1 MIMIIGTLIPTIAAK
16 GNNSSQTAIE
26 QDGLRLEST
35 NAVGKVLAKAASEQT
50 AQQSGDYGIIDVEI
64 AGNIVNVQINNEES
78 CTVVVAV
85 YDDDTGRMIGS
96 GFCDAEKDAD
106 IVDVELNV
114 SEVPEYY
121 LLRVFLID
129 SQKAALCEEYR
140 YIEHTHNFIDAKSKT
155 VDDFPDNVVLNLDES
170 KTNNF
175 AVVADEGIEITTDG
189 VKNILASSENDV
201 YTFNNIDSQFDSLK
215 VGDVISYTDGEQ
227 NSIVIKISSVK
238 IQGNTAVI
246 GSDADATI
254 DELFSFLKIDNEF
267 DGDGDKMSVDM
278 TGVEEGIVYEGME
291 KFDEEQQSP
300 AKAPQKSKVDVSST
314 LDCPVWKISKK
325 FGYMGDGSGNNTGTA
340 TIEFKFEIKVSA
352 SYSLKAYYD
361 ADWEWK
367 WDFWNSYSSYYFF
380 ETVFEFNAKGTGSVT
395 GTLSKEF
402 YLGSITFVTPC
413 GITCGVGFRLVFA
426 ASGSISL
433 DLAKLSFK
441 IGFRFD
447 KDSGF
452 KNLSSKPKIE
462 LIPTLKSELSV
473 SLSLKVSPSVSLI
486 KVMEVAINPEIG
498 IKVSGTPFSLNPV
511 DKITGKPDES
521 KVHACNVC
529 IDGSIKLFRTVSLTG
544 RFFGKKKSSTLVP
557 SNEWTVSKFY
567 YSIST
572 GKLEFGKTCPNIL
585 YCVTFTVVGK
595 DGKAL
600 EGASVNIGDGALYK
614 FENGKPVKVGGK
626 VAVTDD
632 KGVAKAYYA
641 NGKHT
646 ATASKDNSEYSVSFT
661 VMNAEKE
668 LKVKLNVVGT
678 GGGTDPDPN
687 PGGDTDPTPTP
698 GILDK
703 LTYEIENGK
712 VTITGCDTSLSGDIV
727 LPSKIEGKPVTS
739 IGFLAFCSSS
749 LTSVTIPDSVTSIDG
764 RAFEDCKSLTSVTIP
779 DSVTSIDNHAFDGCS
794 KLNQINVDTANT
806 AYSSMN
812 GVLFDKDK
820 TELIRY
826 PEGKTDTS
834 YAIPNSV
841 TSIDFRAFEDC
852 KSLTS
857 ITIPDSVTSI
867 DGRAFE
873 DCKSLTSITIPNSVT
888 RIGDFAF
895 EGCKKLTQ
903 INVDTANTKFSSV
916 NGVLF
921 SKNKA
926 ILRRYPEGKADT
938 SYAIPN
944 SVTRIDDLAFSDCR
958 SLTSITIPDGV
969 TSIDDSAFYG
979 CSSLTSVTIPS
990 SVTSIGS
997 AVFSGCDKLTQINV
1011 DTANTVYSSENGVL
1025 FDKNKTKLIR
1035 YPEGKADAS
1044 YAIPNSVTSIGDW
1057 AFENCSSLTSVTIPN
1072 SVTSIDWWAFADC
1085 SSLTSITIPDSVTS
1099 IGDRAFFNCDS
1110 LASVYIS
1117 DIASWCGIAFDDSD
1131 SNPLGSGASL
1141 YLNGKL
1147 VTDLVIPAGVTSI
1160 GDYAFYGCS
1169 SLTRITIPDSVTSI
1183 GRYAFSGCSSL
1194 TSVTI
1199 PNSVTSIGWRAFWY
1213 CSSLTSITIPNSV
1226 TSIGGEAFRS
1236 CDSLTSVTIGN
1247 SVTSIGDDAFSG
1259 CSSLTS
1265 ITIPNSVTRIDD
1277 SAFAYCNSLTSIT
1290 IPSRVTSV
1298 GHYAFCGC
1306 SSLKDVYYSGTQEQW
1321 EKIGIG
1327 VYNDYLTNATIHYG
1341 SSAPAANAR
1350 AMRAPA
1356 APAAQNTVYTA
1367 TAQNAVPGELYM
1379 LYAFSSGTD
1388 LSSLEYVA
1396 QLRAESS
1403 EVKFRYIP
1411 RNLGD
1416 LNVVIVG
1423 KFGDSSVQEPVEPE
1437 YGVERLELISLPAK
1451 TEYDYLSSPIV
1462 RLKGLRLKAVYS
1474 DGAEKEITDIKSITA
1489 SKVDTSK
1496 LGDQEITLTYEG
1508 VSIQITV
1515 TVVPRKFKLIW
1526 IVDGNQTELTAAEG
1540 SKITKPADP
1549 ELEGYDFM
1557 GWSPEVPDIMPAQDL
1572 TFTAVFEPIK
1582 TKLSIKSPSTTTV
1595 SYGFTLNL
1603 HANVT
1608 DLPEGAR
1615 VVWSMSGSGFELIPS
1630 ADGMTCGVKSVS
1642 KGSATITAKVVD
1654 KNGNAVKDA
1663 NGNEITAS
1671 QQLTSKAGFFQKL
1684 VAFFKKLFGS
1694 NMIIPYALEWIV
1706 K

>member
-1 MIMIIGTLIPTIAAK
+1 MRKKLKSALSLLLCMIMVFGAVIPSIAA
-16 GNNSSQTAIE
+16 GRSNSSEASIE

-300 AKAPQKSKVDVSST
+300 AKARKVNTDISSKI
-314 LDCPVWKISKK
+314 DCPVWKINKK
-325 FGYMGDGSGNNTGTA
+325 FGYMGDGSGINPGTA

-361 ADWEWK
+361 ANWKWK

-426 ASGSISL
+426 ALGSISL

-498 IKVSGTPFSLNPV
+498 IKVSGTPFSLNLV

-567 YSIST
+567 YSAST

-668 LKVKLNVVGT
+668 LKVKLNAPGT

-687 PGGDTDPTPTP
+687 PGGDSDPTPTP

-712 VTITGCDTSLSGDIV
+712 VTITDCDTSLSGDIV

-739 IGFLAFCSSS
+739 IGNYAFFLCSS
-749 LTSVTIPDSVTSIDG
+749 LTSITIPDSVTSIGDS
-764 RAFEDCKSLTSVTIP
+764 AFYRCSSLTSITIP
-779 DSVTSIDNHAFDGCS
+779 SSVTSIGNFAFKDCSSLTSITIPSSVTSIGSYAFDGCS

-826 PEGKTDTS
+826 PEGKADASYSIPDSVTSIGSYAFDGCSKLNQINVDTANTAYSSMNGVLFNKVKTELIRYPEGKTDTS

-841 TSIDFRAFEDC
+841 TSIDYDAFYGC
-852 KSLTS
+852 SSLTS
-857 ITIPDSVTSI
+857 ITIPNGVTIIGGS
-867 DGRAFE
+867 AFE
-873 DCKSLTSITIPNSVT
+873 DCSSLTSITIPNSVT
-888 RIGDFAF
+888 SIYIS
-895 EGCKKLTQ
+895 T
-903 INVDTANTKFSSV
+903 FS
-916 NGVLF
+916 
-921 SKNKA
+921 
-926 ILRRYPEGKADT
+926 
-938 SYAIPN
+938 
-944 SVTRIDDLAFSDCR
+944 
-958 SLTSITIPDGV
+958 
-969 TSIDDSAFYG
+969 G
-979 CSSLTSVTIPS
+979 CSSLA
-990 SVTSIGS
+990 SI
-997 AVFSGCDKLTQINV
+997 
-1011 DTANTVYSSENGVL
+1011 
-1025 FDKNKTKLIR
+1025 
-1035 YPEGKADAS
+1035 
-1044 YAIPNSVTSIGDW
+1044 
-1057 AFENCSSLTSVTIPN
+1057 TIPN
-1072 SVTSIDWWAFADC
+1072 SVTSIDYAAFSGCSSLTSITISDSVTSIGDDAFEDC

-1099 IGDRAFFNCDS
+1099 IGDWAFN
-1110 LASVYIS
+1110 
-1117 DIASWCGIAFDDSD
+1117 
-1131 SNPLGSGASL
+1131 
-1141 YLNGKL
+1141 
-1147 VTDLVIPAGVTSI
+1147 
-1160 GDYAFYGCS
+1160 
-1169 SLTRITIPDSVTSI
+1169 
-1183 GRYAFSGCSSL
+1183 
-1194 TSVTI
+1194 
-1199 PNSVTSIGWRAFWY
+1199 
-1213 CSSLTSITIPNSV
+1213 
-1226 TSIGGEAFRS
+1226 
-1236 CDSLTSVTIGN
+1236 
-1247 SVTSIGDDAFSG
+1247 
-1259 CSSLTS
+1259 
-1265 ITIPNSVTRIDD
+1265 
-1277 SAFAYCNSLTSIT
+1277 
-1290 IPSRVTSV
+1290 
-1298 GHYAFCGC
+1298 GC

-1321 EKIGIG
+1321 KKISIG
-1327 VYNDYLTNATIHYG
+1327 SYNGYLTNATIHYG

-1356 APAAQNTVYTA
+1356 APAAQSAVYTA

-1396 QLRAESS
+1396 QLRADSG

-1411 RNLGD
+1411 RNSGE
-1416 LNVVIVG
+1416 LNVIIVG

-1437 YGVERLELISLPAK
+1437 YGVERLELISAPAK
-1451 TEYDYLSSPIV
+1451 VEYDYLSSPAV
-1462 RLKGLRLKAVYS
+1462 DLDGLRLKTIYS
-1474 DGAEKEITDIKSITA
+1474 DGTEKEVTAAQGVTA
-1489 SKVDTSK
+1489 SGLDTSK
-1496 LGDQEITLTYEG
+1496 LGEQSVQLTYEG
-1508 VSIQITV
+1508 ASLNITV
-1515 TVVPRKFKLIW
+1515 TVVPRKFRLVW
-1526 IVDGNQTELTAAEG
+1526 TVDGNETELIVAEG
-1540 SKITKPADP
+1540 SKITKPTDP
-1549 ELEGYDFM
+1549 ALEGYDFI
-1557 GWSPEVPDIMPAQDL
+1557 GWSPEVPETMPAQDL

-1615 VVWSMSGSGFELIPS
+1615 VVWSMDGSGFELIPS

-1694 NMIIPYALEWIV
+1694 NMIIPYALEWII

>member
-1 MIMIIGTLIPTIAAK
+1 MRKKLKSALSLLLCMIMVFGAVIPSIAA
-16 GNNSSQTAIE
+16 GRSNSSEASIE

-278 TGVEEGIVYEGME
+278 AGVEEGIVYEGME

-325 FGYMGDGSGNNTGTA
+325 FGYTGDGGGINPGTA

-433 DLAKLSFK
+433 DLAKFSFK

-529 IDGSIKLFRTVSLTG
+529 IDGSIKLFSTVSLTG

-567 YSIST
+567 YSAST

-668 LKVKLNVVGT
+668 LKVKLDVAGT
-678 GGGTDPDPN
+678 GGGTDPNPN

-712 VTITGCDTSLSGDIV
+712 VTITGCDTSLSGNIV

-739 IGFLAFCSSS
+739 IGWSAFY
-749 LTSVTIPDSVTSIDG
+749 
-764 RAFEDCKSLTSVTIP
+764 
-779 DSVTSIDNHAFDGCS
+779 GCS
-794 KLNQINVDTANT
+794 
-806 AYSSMN
+806 
-812 GVLFDKDK
+812 
-820 TELIRY
+820 
-826 PEGKTDTS
+826 
-834 YAIPNSV
+834 
-841 TSIDFRAFEDC
+841 
-852 KSLTS
+852 
-857 ITIPDSVTSI
+857 
-867 DGRAFE
+867 
-873 DCKSLTSITIPNSVT
+873 SLTSITIPNSVT
-888 RIGDFAF
+888 
-895 EGCKKLTQ
+895 
-903 INVDTANTKFSSV
+903 
-916 NGVLF
+916 
-921 SKNKA
+921 
-926 ILRRYPEGKADT
+926 
-938 SYAIPN
+938 
-944 SVTRIDDLAFSDCR
+944 
-958 SLTSITIPDGV
+958 
-969 TSIDDSAFYG
+969 
-979 CSSLTSVTIPS
+979 
-990 SVTSIGS
+990 SIGYE
-997 AVFSGCDKLTQINV
+997 AFDNCDKLNQINV

-1025 FDKNKTKLIR
+1025 FNKEKTELIR
-1035 YPEGKADAS
+1035 YPAGKTDTA
-1044 YAIPNSVTSIGDW
+1044 YAIPDSVTSIDSR
-1057 AFENCSSLTSVTIPN
+1057 AFDGCCSLTSVTIPD
-1072 SVTSIDWWAFADC
+1072 SFTSIDDSAFWWC
-1085 SSLTSITIPDSVTS
+1085 VSLTSITIPDSVTS
-1099 IGDRAFFNCDS
+1099 IGNSAFR
-1110 LASVYIS
+1110 
-1117 DIASWCGIAFDDSD
+1117 W
-1131 SNPLGSGASL
+1131 
-1141 YLNGKL
+1141 
-1147 VTDLVIPAGVTSI
+1147 
-1160 GDYAFYGCS
+1160 
-1169 SLTRITIPDSVTSI
+1169 
-1183 GRYAFSGCSSL
+1183 CSSL

-1199 PNSVTSIGWRAFWY
+1199 PNSVTSIGYEAFSGCSGLTSITIPDSVTSIGNY
-1213 CSSLTSITIPNSV
+1213 AFYGCSSLTSITIPNSV
-1226 TSIGGEAFRS
+1226 TSIGYEAFDN
-1236 CDSLTSVTIGN
+1236 CDKLNQINVDTANTVYSSENGVLFNKEKTELIRYPAGKTDTAYAIPN

-1265 ITIPNSVTRIDD
+1265 ITIPNGVT
-1277 SAFAYCNSLTSIT
+1277 STGYAAFSDCSSLTSIT
-1290 IPSRVTSV
+1290 IPDSVTSI
-1298 GHYAFCGC
+1298 GNYAFLRCSSLTSITIPDGVTSIGDSAFSGCSSLTSITIPDGVTSIGGCAFDGCNSLASITIPDSVTSIGKDAFSYCSKLTSITIPDSVTSIGKDAFFGC

-1321 EKIGIG
+1321 KKISIG
-1327 VYNDYLTNATIHYG
+1327 NGNGSLTSAKIHYG

-1356 APAAQNTVYTA
+1356 APAAQNISGTVYTA

-1396 QLRAESS
+1396 QLRADSG

-1411 RNLGD
+1411 RNSGE
-1416 LNVVIVG
+1416 LNVIIVG
-1423 KFGDSSVQEPVEPE
+1423 KFAGSN
-1437 YGVERLELISLPAK
+1437 AK
-1451 TEYDYLSSPIV
+1451 
-1462 RLKGLRLKAVYS
+1462 
-1474 DGAEKEITDIKSITA
+1474 
-1489 SKVDTSK
+1489 
-1496 LGDQEITLTYEG
+1496 LT
-1508 VSIQITV
+1508 
-1515 TVVPRKFKLIW
+1515 
-1526 IVDGNQTELTAAEG
+1526 
-1540 SKITKPADP
+1540 
-1549 ELEGYDFM
+1549 
-1557 GWSPEVPDIMPAQDL
+1557 
-1572 TFTAVFEPIK
+1572 
-1582 TKLSIKSPSTTTV
+1582 IKSPSTTTV

-1615 VVWSMSGSGFELIPS
+1615 IVWSMDGSGFELIPS
-1630 ADGMTCGVKSVS
+1630 VDGMTCGAKSVS

-1684 VAFFKKLFGS
+1684 VAFFKKLFGIS
-1694 NMIIPYALEWIV
+1694 MVLPCLLEWII

>member
-1 MIMIIGTLIPTIAAK
+1 MIMVFGAVIPSIAA
-16 GNNSSQTAIE
+16 GRSNSSEASIE

-300 AKAPQKSKVDVSST
+300 AKARKVNTDISSKI
-314 LDCPVWKISKK
+314 DCPVWKINKK
-325 FGYMGDGSGNNTGTA
+325 FGYMGDGSGINPGTA

-361 ADWEWK
+361 ANWKWK

-426 ASGSISL
+426 ALGSISL

-498 IKVSGTPFSLNPV
+498 IKVSGTPFSLNLV

-567 YSIST
+567 YSAST

-668 LKVKLNVVGT
+668 LKVKLNAPGT

-687 PGGDTDPTPTP
+687 PGGDSDPTPTP

-712 VTITGCDTSLSGDIV
+712 VTITDCDTSLSGDIV

-739 IGFLAFCSSS
+739 IGNYAFFLCSS
-749 LTSVTIPDSVTSIDG
+749 LTSITIPDSVTSIGDS
-764 RAFEDCKSLTSVTIP
+764 AFYRCSSLTSITIP
-779 DSVTSIDNHAFDGCS
+779 SSVTSIGNFAFKDCSSLTSITIPSSVTSIGSYAFDGCS

-812 GVLFDKDK
+812 GVLFNKVK

-841 TSIDFRAFEDC
+841 TSIDYDAFYGC
-852 KSLTS
+852 SSLTS
-857 ITIPDSVTSI
+857 ITIPNGVTIIGGS
-867 DGRAFE
+867 AFE
-873 DCKSLTSITIPNSVT
+873 DCSSLTSITIPNSVT
-888 RIGDFAF
+888 SIYIS
-895 EGCKKLTQ
+895 T
-903 INVDTANTKFSSV
+903 FS
-916 NGVLF
+916 
-921 SKNKA
+921 
-926 ILRRYPEGKADT
+926 
-938 SYAIPN
+938 
-944 SVTRIDDLAFSDCR
+944 
-958 SLTSITIPDGV
+958 
-969 TSIDDSAFYG
+969 G
-979 CSSLTSVTIPS
+979 CSSLA
-990 SVTSIGS
+990 SI
-997 AVFSGCDKLTQINV
+997 
-1011 DTANTVYSSENGVL
+1011 
-1025 FDKNKTKLIR
+1025 
-1035 YPEGKADAS
+1035 
-1044 YAIPNSVTSIGDW
+1044 
-1057 AFENCSSLTSVTIPN
+1057 TIPN
-1072 SVTSIDWWAFADC
+1072 SVTSIDYAAFSGCSSLTSITISDSVTSIGDDAFEDC

-1099 IGDRAFFNCDS
+1099 IGDCAFN
-1110 LASVYIS
+1110 
-1117 DIASWCGIAFDDSD
+1117 
-1131 SNPLGSGASL
+1131 
-1141 YLNGKL
+1141 
-1147 VTDLVIPAGVTSI
+1147 
-1160 GDYAFYGCS
+1160 
-1169 SLTRITIPDSVTSI
+1169 
-1183 GRYAFSGCSSL
+1183 
-1194 TSVTI
+1194 
-1199 PNSVTSIGWRAFWY
+1199 
-1213 CSSLTSITIPNSV
+1213 
-1226 TSIGGEAFRS
+1226 
-1236 CDSLTSVTIGN
+1236 
-1247 SVTSIGDDAFSG
+1247 
-1259 CSSLTS
+1259 
-1265 ITIPNSVTRIDD
+1265 
-1277 SAFAYCNSLTSIT
+1277 
-1290 IPSRVTSV
+1290 
-1298 GHYAFCGC
+1298 GC

-1321 EKIGIG
+1321 KKISIG
-1327 VYNDYLTNATIHYG
+1327 SYNGYLTNATIHYG

-1356 APAAQNTVYTA
+1356 APAAQSAVYTA

-1396 QLRAESS
+1396 QLRADSG

-1411 RNLGD
+1411 RNSGE
-1416 LNVVIVG
+1416 LNVIIVG

-1437 YGVERLELISLPAK
+1437 YGVERLELISAPAK
-1451 TEYDYLSSPIV
+1451 VEYDYLSSPAV
-1462 RLKGLRLKAVYS
+1462 DLDGLRLKTIYS
-1474 DGAEKEITDIKSITA
+1474 DGTEKEVTAAQGVTA
-1489 SKVDTSK
+1489 SGLDTSK
-1496 LGDQEITLTYEG
+1496 LGEQSVQLTYEG
-1508 VSIQITV
+1508 ASLNITV
-1515 TVVPRKFKLIW
+1515 TVVPRKFRLVW
-1526 IVDGNQTELTAAEG
+1526 TVDGNETELIVAEG
-1540 SKITKPADP
+1540 SKITKPTDP
-1549 ELEGYDFM
+1549 ALEGYDFI
-1557 GWSPEVPDIMPAQDL
+1557 GWSPEVPETMPAQDL

-1615 VVWSMSGSGFELIPS
+1615 VVWSMDGSGFELIPS

-1694 NMIIPYALEWIV
+1694 NMIIPYALEWII

>member
-1 MIMIIGTLIPTIAAK
+1 MRKKLKSALSLLLCMIMVFGAVIPSIAA
-16 GNNSSQTAIE
+16 GRSNSSEASIE

-246 GSDADATI
+246 GSDADAAI

-300 AKAPQKSKVDVSST
+300 AKARKVNTDISSKI
-314 LDCPVWKISKK
+314 DCPVWKINKK

-441 IGFRFD
+441 IGFKFD

-544 RFFGKKKSSTLVP
+544 RFFGKKKNSTLVP
-557 SNEWTVSKFY
+557 SSEWTVSKFY
-567 YSIST
+567 YSAST

-668 LKVKLNVVGT
+668 LKVKLNVAGT

-687 PGGDTDPTPTP
+687 PGGDTDPTPNP

-703 LTYEIENGK
+703 LTYEIEDGE
-712 VTITGCDTSLSGDIV
+712 VTITDCDTSLSGDIV

-739 IGFLAFCSSS
+739 IGN
-749 LTSVTIPDSVTSIDG
+749 
-764 RAFEDCKSLTSVTIP
+764 RAFEDCSSLTSIT
-779 DSVTSIDNHAFDGCS
+779 
-794 KLNQINVDTANT
+794 
-806 AYSSMN
+806 
-812 GVLFDKDK
+812 
-820 TELIRY
+820 
-826 PEGKTDTS
+826 
-834 YAIPNSV
+834 IPNSV
-841 TSIDFRAFEDC
+841 TSIGYCAFYGC
-852 KSLTS
+852 KSLTSITIPDRVTSIGHSAFYNCSSLTS

-867 DGRAFE
+867 GHSAFYKCSSLTGVTIPNSVTIIGSFAFM
-873 DCKSLTSITIPNSVT
+873 DCSSLTSITIPESVTSIGSYAFYGCKKLTQINVDTANAKFSSVNGVLFNKDKTELIRYPEGKADTSYSIPNSVT
-888 RIGDFAF
+888 SIGDAAF
-895 EGCKKLTQ
+895 YCCSSLTSITIPDSVTSIGDDAFRGCDSLKSVTIPNSVTSIDDWAFDGCKKLTQ

-921 SKNKA
+921 NKGKTEL
-926 ILRRYPEGKADT
+926 IRYPEGKADT
-938 SYAIPN
+938 SY
-944 SVTRIDDLAFSDCR
+944 S
-958 SLTSITIPDGV
+958 
-969 TSIDDSAFYG
+969 
-979 CSSLTSVTIPS
+979 
-990 SVTSIGS
+990 
-997 AVFSGCDKLTQINV
+997 
-1011 DTANTVYSSENGVL
+1011 
-1025 FDKNKTKLIR
+1025 
-1035 YPEGKADAS
+1035 
-1044 YAIPNSVTSIGDW
+1044 
-1057 AFENCSSLTSVTIPN
+1057 
-1072 SVTSIDWWAFADC
+1072 
-1085 SSLTSITIPDSVTS
+1085 IPDSVTS
-1099 IGDRAFFNCDS
+1099 IGYRAFYGCKGLTS
-1110 LASVYIS
+1110 I
-1117 DIASWCGIAFDDSD
+1117 
-1131 SNPLGSGASL
+1131 
-1141 YLNGKL
+1141 
-1147 VTDLVIPAGVTSI
+1147 TIPESVTSI
-1160 GDYAFYGCS
+1160 GDDAFCG
-1169 SLTRITIPDSVTSI
+1169 
-1183 GRYAFSGCSSL
+1183 
-1194 TSVTI
+1194 
-1199 PNSVTSIGWRAFWY
+1199 

-1226 TSIGGEAFRS
+1226 TSIGE
-1236 CDSLTSVTIGN
+1236 
-1247 SVTSIGDDAFSG
+1247 DAFWN
-1259 CSSLTS
+1259 CT
-1265 ITIPNSVTRIDD
+1265 
-1277 SAFAYCNSLTSIT
+1277 
-1290 IPSRVTSV
+1290 
-1298 GHYAFCGC
+1298 
-1306 SSLKDVYYSGTQEQW
+1306 SLKDVYYSGTQEQW
-1321 EKIGIG
+1321 KKISIG
-1327 VYNDYLTNATIHYG
+1327 SYNGYLTNATIHYG

-1356 APAAQNTVYTA
+1356 APAAQNTSGAVYTA

-1396 QLRAESS
+1396 QLRADSS

-1411 RNLGD
+1411 RNSGE
-1416 LNVVIVG
+1416 LNVIIVG
-1423 KFGDSSVQEPVEPE
+1423 KF
-1437 YGVERLELISLPAK
+1437 A
-1451 TEYDYLSSPIV
+1451 
-1462 RLKGLRLKAVYS
+1462 
-1474 DGAEKEITDIKSITA
+1474 
-1489 SKVDTSK
+1489 
-1496 LGDQEITLTYEG
+1496 
-1508 VSIQITV
+1508 
-1515 TVVPRKFKLIW
+1515 
-1526 IVDGNQTELTAAEG
+1526 G
-1540 SKITKPADP
+1540 SNA
-1549 ELEGYDFM
+1549 
-1557 GWSPEVPDIMPAQDL
+1557 
-1572 TFTAVFEPIK
+1572 
-1582 TKLSIKSPSTTTV
+1582 KLSIKSPSTTTV

-1615 VVWSMSGSGFELIPS
+1615 VVWSMDGSGFELIPS

-1654 KNGNAVKDA
+1654 KNGNPVKDA

>member
-1 MIMIIGTLIPTIAAK
+1 MRGLFIRARCALRKGSKMNSGGKNMRKKLKSALSLLLCMIMVFGAVIPSIAA
-16 GNNSSQTAIE
+16 GRSNSSEASIE

-325 FGYMGDGSGNNTGTA
+325 FGYTGDGSGINTGTA

-433 DLAKLSFK
+433 DLAKFSFK

-473 SLSLKVSPSVSLI
+473 SLSLKVSPSVSLV

-529 IDGSIKLFRTVSLTG
+529 IDGSIKLFSTVSLTG

-557 SNEWTVSKFY
+557 SNEWTVAKFY
-567 YSIST
+567 YSAST

-668 LKVKLNVVGT
+668 LKVKLNVSGT
-678 GGGTDPDPN
+678 NPNPN

-703 LTYEIENGK
+703 LTYEIEDGK
-712 VTITGCDTSLSGDIV
+712 VTITDCDTSLSGDIV
-727 LPSKIEGKPVTS
+727 LPSKIEGKP
-739 IGFLAFCSSS
+739 
-749 LTSVTIPDSVTSIDG
+749 
-764 RAFEDCKSLTSVTIP
+764 
-779 DSVTSIDNHAFDGCS
+779 
-794 KLNQINVDTANT
+794 
-806 AYSSMN
+806 
-812 GVLFDKDK
+812 
-820 TELIRY
+820 
-826 PEGKTDTS
+826 
-834 YAIPNSV
+834 
-841 TSIDFRAFEDC
+841 
-852 KSLTS
+852 
-857 ITIPDSVTSI
+857 
-867 DGRAFE
+867 
-873 DCKSLTSITIPNSVT
+873 
-888 RIGDFAF
+888 
-895 EGCKKLTQ
+895 
-903 INVDTANTKFSSV
+903 
-916 NGVLF
+916 
-921 SKNKA
+921 
-926 ILRRYPEGKADT
+926 
-938 SYAIPN
+938 
-944 SVTRIDDLAFSDCR
+944 
-958 SLTSITIPDGV
+958 
-969 TSIDDSAFYG
+969 
-979 CSSLTSVTIPS
+979 
-990 SVTSIGS
+990 
-997 AVFSGCDKLTQINV
+997 
-1011 DTANTVYSSENGVL
+1011 
-1025 FDKNKTKLIR
+1025 
-1035 YPEGKADAS
+1035 
-1044 YAIPNSVTSIGDW
+1044 
-1057 AFENCSSLTSVTIPN
+1057 
-1072 SVTSIDWWAFADC
+1072 
-1085 SSLTSITIPDSVTS
+1085 
-1099 IGDRAFFNCDS
+1099 
-1110 LASVYIS
+1110 
-1117 DIASWCGIAFDDSD
+1117 
-1131 SNPLGSGASL
+1131 
-1141 YLNGKL
+1141 
-1147 VTDLVIPAGVTSI
+1147 
-1160 GDYAFYGCS
+1160 
-1169 SLTRITIPDSVTSI
+1169 
-1183 GRYAFSGCSSL
+1183 
-1194 TSVTI
+1194 
-1199 PNSVTSIGWRAFWY
+1199 VTSIGWRAFWY

-1226 TSIGGEAFRS
+1226 TSIDDLAFNG
-1236 CDSLTSVTIGN
+1236 CEKLTQINVDTANTVYSSENGVLFNKEKTELIRYPAGKTDTAYAIPDR
-1247 SVTSIGDDAFSG
+1247 VTSIGWGTFSG

-1265 ITIPNSVTRIDD
+1265 ITIPDSITSIGTCAFEGCKKLTQINVDKANTVYLSVNGVLFNKEKTELIRYPAGKTDTAYAIPDRVTSIGWGTFSGCSSLTSITIPD
-1277 SAFAYCNSLTSIT
+1277 GVTSIGDLAFDGCNSLTSIT
-1290 IPSRVTSV
+1290 IPNSVTSI
-1298 GHYAFCGC
+1298 GDEAFFLCSSLTSITIPDSVTSIEDSAFSGC

-1321 EKIGIG
+1321 KKISIG
-1327 VYNDYLTNATIHYG
+1327 SYNGYLTNAKIHYG
-1341 SSAPAANAR
+1341 SSAPAANAG

-1356 APAAQNTVYTA
+1356 APAAQNTSGTVYTA

-1396 QLRAESS
+1396 QLRADSG

-1411 RNLGD
+1411 RNSGE
-1416 LNVVIVG
+1416 LNVIIVG
-1423 KFGDSSVQEPVEPE
+1423 KFGDSN
-1437 YGVERLELISLPAK
+1437 A
-1451 TEYDYLSSPIV
+1451 
-1462 RLKGLRLKAVYS
+1462 
-1474 DGAEKEITDIKSITA
+1474 
-1489 SKVDTSK
+1489 
-1496 LGDQEITLTYEG
+1496 
-1508 VSIQITV
+1508 
-1515 TVVPRKFKLIW
+1515 
-1526 IVDGNQTELTAAEG
+1526 
-1540 SKITKPADP
+1540 
-1549 ELEGYDFM
+1549 
-1557 GWSPEVPDIMPAQDL
+1557 
-1572 TFTAVFEPIK
+1572 
-1582 TKLSIKSPSTTTV
+1582 KLSIKSPSTTTV

-1615 VVWSMSGSGFELIPS
+1615 IVWSMDGSGFELIPS

-1694 NMIIPYALEWIV
+1694 NMVIPSSLNKLV

>member
-1 MIMIIGTLIPTIAAK
+1 MRGLFIRARCALRKGSKMNSGGKNMRKKLKSALSLLLCMIMVFGAVIPSIAA
-16 GNNSSQTAIE
+16 GRSNSSEASIE

-325 FGYMGDGSGNNTGTA
+325 FGYTGDGSGINTGTA

-433 DLAKLSFK
+433 DLAKFSFK

-473 SLSLKVSPSVSLI
+473 SLSLKVSPSVSLV

-529 IDGSIKLFRTVSLTG
+529 IDGSIKLFSTVSLTG

-557 SNEWTVSKFY
+557 SNEWTVAKFY
-567 YSIST
+567 YSAST

-668 LKVKLNVVGT
+668 LKVKLNVSGT
-678 GGGTDPDPN
+678 NPNPN

-703 LTYEIENGK
+703 LTYEIEDGK
-712 VTITGCDTSLSGDIV
+712 VTITDCDTSLSGDIV
-727 LPSKIEGKPVTS
+727 LPSKIEGKP
-739 IGFLAFCSSS
+739 
-749 LTSVTIPDSVTSIDG
+749 
-764 RAFEDCKSLTSVTIP
+764 
-779 DSVTSIDNHAFDGCS
+779 
-794 KLNQINVDTANT
+794 
-806 AYSSMN
+806 
-812 GVLFDKDK
+812 
-820 TELIRY
+820 
-826 PEGKTDTS
+826 
-834 YAIPNSV
+834 
-841 TSIDFRAFEDC
+841 
-852 KSLTS
+852 
-857 ITIPDSVTSI
+857 
-867 DGRAFE
+867 
-873 DCKSLTSITIPNSVT
+873 
-888 RIGDFAF
+888 
-895 EGCKKLTQ
+895 
-903 INVDTANTKFSSV
+903 
-916 NGVLF
+916 
-921 SKNKA
+921 
-926 ILRRYPEGKADT
+926 
-938 SYAIPN
+938 
-944 SVTRIDDLAFSDCR
+944 
-958 SLTSITIPDGV
+958 
-969 TSIDDSAFYG
+969 
-979 CSSLTSVTIPS
+979 
-990 SVTSIGS
+990 
-997 AVFSGCDKLTQINV
+997 
-1011 DTANTVYSSENGVL
+1011 
-1025 FDKNKTKLIR
+1025 
-1035 YPEGKADAS
+1035 
-1044 YAIPNSVTSIGDW
+1044 
-1057 AFENCSSLTSVTIPN
+1057 
-1072 SVTSIDWWAFADC
+1072 
-1085 SSLTSITIPDSVTS
+1085 
-1099 IGDRAFFNCDS
+1099 
-1110 LASVYIS
+1110 
-1117 DIASWCGIAFDDSD
+1117 
-1131 SNPLGSGASL
+1131 
-1141 YLNGKL
+1141 
-1147 VTDLVIPAGVTSI
+1147 
-1160 GDYAFYGCS
+1160 
-1169 SLTRITIPDSVTSI
+1169 
-1183 GRYAFSGCSSL
+1183 
-1194 TSVTI
+1194 
-1199 PNSVTSIGWRAFWY
+1199 VTSIGWRAFWY

-1226 TSIGGEAFRS
+1226 TSIDDLAFNG
-1236 CDSLTSVTIGN
+1236 CEKLTQINVDTANTVYSSENGVLFNKEKTELIRYPAGKTDTAYAIPDR
-1247 SVTSIGDDAFSG
+1247 VTSIGWGTFSG

-1265 ITIPNSVTRIDD
+1265 ITIPDSITSIGTCAFEGCKKLTQINVDKANTVYLSVNGVLFNKEKTELIRYPAGKTDTAYAIPDSVTSIGWGTFSGCSSLTSITIPDGVTSIGD
-1277 SAFAYCNSLTSIT
+1277 LAFDGCNSLTSIT
-1290 IPSRVTSV
+1290 IPNSVTSIEDS
-1298 GHYAFCGC
+1298 AFSGC

-1321 EKIGIG
+1321 KKISIG
-1327 VYNDYLTNATIHYG
+1327 SYNGYLTNAKIHYG
-1341 SSAPAANAR
+1341 SSAPAANAG

-1356 APAAQNTVYTA
+1356 APAAQNTSGTVYTA

-1396 QLRAESS
+1396 QLRADSG

-1411 RNLGD
+1411 RNSGE
-1416 LNVVIVG
+1416 LNVIIVG
-1423 KFGDSSVQEPVEPE
+1423 KFGDSN
-1437 YGVERLELISLPAK
+1437 A
-1451 TEYDYLSSPIV
+1451 
-1462 RLKGLRLKAVYS
+1462 
-1474 DGAEKEITDIKSITA
+1474 
-1489 SKVDTSK
+1489 
-1496 LGDQEITLTYEG
+1496 
-1508 VSIQITV
+1508 
-1515 TVVPRKFKLIW
+1515 
-1526 IVDGNQTELTAAEG
+1526 
-1540 SKITKPADP
+1540 
-1549 ELEGYDFM
+1549 
-1557 GWSPEVPDIMPAQDL
+1557 
-1572 TFTAVFEPIK
+1572 
-1582 TKLSIKSPSTTTV
+1582 KLSIKSPSTTTV

-1615 VVWSMSGSGFELIPS
+1615 IVWSMDGSGFELIPS

-1694 NMIIPYALEWIV
+1694 NMVIPSSLNKLV

>member
-1 MIMIIGTLIPTIAAK
+1 MRKKLKSALSLLLCMIMVFGAVIPSIAA
-16 GNNSSQTAIE
+16 GRSNSSEASIE

-291 KFDEEQQSP
+291 KFDEMPQQSP

-529 IDGSIKLFRTVSLTG
+529 IDGSIKLFSTVSLTG

-557 SNEWTVSKFY
+557 SNEWTVAKFY
-567 YSIST
+567 YSAST

-614 FENGKPVKVGGK
+614 FENGKPVKVGEK

-668 LKVKLNVVGT
+668 LKVKLNVS
-678 GGGTDPDPN
+678 GTDPDPN

-712 VTITGCDTSLSGDIV
+712 VTITDCDTSLSGDIV

-739 IGFLAFCSSS
+739 IGSFAFRGCSS
-749 LTSVTIPDSVTSIDG
+749 LTSVTIGNSVTSIG
-764 RAFEDCKSLTSVTIP
+764 SYAFYDCSSLASITIPNSVASIGGWAFGYCSSLTSITIP
-779 DSVTSIDNHAFDGCS
+779 DGVTSIGDSAFFGCS
-794 KLNQINVDTANT
+794 SL
-806 AYSSMN
+806 
-812 GVLFDKDK
+812 
-820 TELIRY
+820 
-826 PEGKTDTS
+826 TS
-834 YAIPNSV
+834 ITIPNSV
-841 TSIDFRAFEDC
+841 TSIGDSAFRYC
-852 KSLTS
+852 TSLTS

-867 DGRAFE
+867 GSDAFSYC
-873 DCKSLTSITIPNSVT
+873 DSLTSITIPNSVT
-888 RIGDFAF
+888 SIGEYTFSGCSSLKSITIPNSVTSIGDDAF
-895 EGCKKLTQ
+895 WHCSSLTSITIPNSVTSIGYRAFDNCDKLNQ

-921 SKNKA
+921 NK
-926 ILRRYPEGKADT
+926 
-938 SYAIPN
+938 
-944 SVTRIDDLAFSDCR
+944 
-958 SLTSITIPDGV
+958 
-969 TSIDDSAFYG
+969 
-979 CSSLTSVTIPS
+979 
-990 SVTSIGS
+990 
-997 AVFSGCDKLTQINV
+997 DKT
-1011 DTANTVYSSENGVL
+1011 E
-1025 FDKNKTKLIR
+1025 LIR

-1044 YAIPNSVTSIGDW
+1044 YAIPNSVTSIGYG
-1057 AFENCSSLTSVTIPN
+1057 AFRGCSSLASITIPN
-1072 SVTSIDWWAFADC
+1072 SVTSIDWYAFFGC
-1085 SSLTSITIPDSVTS
+1085 SSLKSITIPNSVTS
-1099 IGDRAFFNCDS
+1099 IDS
-1110 LASVYIS
+1110 
-1117 DIASWCGIAFDDSD
+1117 
-1131 SNPLGSGASL
+1131 
-1141 YLNGKL
+1141 
-1147 VTDLVIPAGVTSI
+1147 
-1160 GDYAFYGCS
+1160 
-1169 SLTRITIPDSVTSI
+1169 
-1183 GRYAFSGCSSL
+1183 YAFSGCSSL

-1199 PNSVTSIGWRAFWY
+1199 GNSVTSIDGWAFSN

-1226 TSIGGEAFRS
+1226 TSI
-1236 CDSLTSVTIGN
+1236 DS
-1247 SVTSIGDDAFSG
+1247 
-1259 CSSLTS
+1259 
-1265 ITIPNSVTRIDD
+1265 
-1277 SAFAYCNSLTSIT
+1277 SAFY
-1290 IPSRVTSV
+1290 
-1298 GHYAFCGC
+1298 GC

-1321 EKIGIG
+1321 EKISIG
-1327 VYNDYLTNATIHYG
+1327 NDNGSLTNAKIHYG
-1341 SSAPAANAR
+1341 SSAPAANAK

-1356 APAAQNTVYTA
+1356 APAAQNTSGAVYTA

-1396 QLRAESS
+1396 QLRADSG

-1411 RNLGD
+1411 RNSGE
-1416 LNVVIVG
+1416 LNVIIVG
-1423 KFGDSSVQEPVEPE
+1423 KF
-1437 YGVERLELISLPAK
+1437 A
-1451 TEYDYLSSPIV
+1451 
-1462 RLKGLRLKAVYS
+1462 
-1474 DGAEKEITDIKSITA
+1474 
-1489 SKVDTSK
+1489 
-1496 LGDQEITLTYEG
+1496 
-1508 VSIQITV
+1508 
-1515 TVVPRKFKLIW
+1515 
-1526 IVDGNQTELTAAEG
+1526 G
-1540 SKITKPADP
+1540 SNA
-1549 ELEGYDFM
+1549 
-1557 GWSPEVPDIMPAQDL
+1557 
-1572 TFTAVFEPIK
+1572 
-1582 TKLSIKSPSTTTV
+1582 KLSIKSPSTTTV

-1608 DLPEGAR
+1608 DLPDGAR
-1615 VVWSMSGSGFELIPS
+1615 IVWSMDGSGFELIPS

-1663 NGNEITAS
+1663 NGNEIAAS
-1671 QQLTSKAGFFQKL
+1671 QSLTSKAGFFQKL

-1694 NMIIPYALEWIV
+1694 NMIIPSSLNKLV

>member
-1 MIMIIGTLIPTIAAK
+1 MKRKLKGALSLLLCMIMVFGAVIPSIAA
-16 GNNSSQTAIE
+16 GRSNSSEASIE

-291 KFDEEQQSP
+291 KFDEMPQQSP

-325 FGYMGDGSGNNTGTA
+325 FGYTGDGSGINTGTA

-433 DLAKLSFK
+433 DLAKFSFK

-529 IDGSIKLFRTVSLTG
+529 IDGSIKLFSTVSLTG

-668 LKVKLNVVGT
+668 LKVKLNVAGT

-698 GILDK
+698 GILNE

-712 VTITGCDTSLSGDIV
+712 VTITDCYTSLSGDIV

-739 IGFLAFCSSS
+739 IGGEAFYGCSRLTSITIPNSVTSIGERAFYDCSRLTSITIPNSVTSIGGEAFCSCDS
-749 LTSVTIPDSVTSIDG
+749 LTSVTIGNGVTSIG
-764 RAFEDCKSLTSVTIP
+764 SSAFLLCD
-779 DSVTSIDNHAFDGCS
+779 

-806 AYSSMN
+806 KFSSVN
-812 GVLFDKDK
+812 GVLFNKEKTKLVIYPESKPDTSYAIPNSVTSIGDAAFYCCSSLTSITIPNSVTSIGSGTFYNCSSLTSITIPNGVTSIDDATFDSCSSLTSITIPDSVTSIGDAAFRYCSSLTSIAIPDSVTSIGSGAFEDCKKLTQITVDTANTKFSSVNGVLFNKDK

-841 TSIDFRAFEDC
+841 TSIDW
-852 KSLTS
+852 
-857 ITIPDSVTSI
+857 
-867 DGRAFE
+867 
-873 DCKSLTSITIPNSVT
+873 
-888 RIGDFAF
+888 
-895 EGCKKLTQ
+895 
-903 INVDTANTKFSSV
+903 
-916 NGVLF
+916 
-921 SKNKA
+921 
-926 ILRRYPEGKADT
+926 
-938 SYAIPN
+938 
-944 SVTRIDDLAFSDCR
+944 
-958 SLTSITIPDGV
+958 
-969 TSIDDSAFYG
+969 SAFYG
-979 CSSLTSVTIPS
+979 C
-990 SVTSIGS
+990 
-997 AVFSGCDKLTQINV
+997 
-1011 DTANTVYSSENGVL
+1011 EN
-1025 FDKNKTKLIR
+1025 
-1035 YPEGKADAS
+1035 
-1044 YAIPNSVTSIGDW
+1044 
-1057 AFENCSSLTSVTIPN
+1057 
-1072 SVTSIDWWAFADC
+1072 
-1085 SSLTSITIPDSVTS
+1085 
-1099 IGDRAFFNCDS
+1099 
-1110 LASVYIS
+1110 
-1117 DIASWCGIAFDDSD
+1117 
-1131 SNPLGSGASL
+1131 
-1141 YLNGKL
+1141 
-1147 VTDLVIPAGVTSI
+1147 
-1160 GDYAFYGCS
+1160 
-1169 SLTRITIPDSVTSI
+1169 
-1183 GRYAFSGCSSL
+1183 
-1194 TSVTI
+1194 
-1199 PNSVTSIGWRAFWY
+1199 
-1213 CSSLTSITIPNSV
+1213 LTSITIPNSV
-1226 TSIGGEAFRS
+1226 TSIGSGTFDGCS
-1236 CDSLTSVTIGN
+1236 SLTSVTIPD
-1247 SVTSIGDDAFSG
+1247 SVTSIGSDVFSGCEGLTSIKIPESVTSIGYRAFYG

-1265 ITIPNSVTRIDD
+1265 ITIPD
-1277 SAFAYCNSLTSIT
+1277 
-1290 IPSRVTSV
+1290 RVTSIDK
-1298 GHYAFCGC
+1298 YTFYGC

-1321 EKIGIG
+1321 KKISIG
-1327 VYNDYLTNATIHYG
+1327 DGNGSLTSAKIHYG
-1341 SSAPAANAR
+1341 SSAPAANAK

-1356 APAAQNTVYTA
+1356 APAAQNTSGAVYTA
-1367 TAQNAVPGELYM
+1367 TAHNAVPGELYM

-1396 QLRAESS
+1396 QLRADSS

-1411 RNLGD
+1411 RNSGE
-1416 LNVVIVG
+1416 LNVIIVG
-1423 KFGDSSVQEPVEPE
+1423 KF
-1437 YGVERLELISLPAK
+1437 A
-1451 TEYDYLSSPIV
+1451 
-1462 RLKGLRLKAVYS
+1462 
-1474 DGAEKEITDIKSITA
+1474 
-1489 SKVDTSK
+1489 
-1496 LGDQEITLTYEG
+1496 
-1508 VSIQITV
+1508 
-1515 TVVPRKFKLIW
+1515 
-1526 IVDGNQTELTAAEG
+1526 G
-1540 SKITKPADP
+1540 SNA
-1549 ELEGYDFM
+1549 
-1557 GWSPEVPDIMPAQDL
+1557 
-1572 TFTAVFEPIK
+1572 
-1582 TKLSIKSPSTTTV
+1582 KLSIKSPSTTTV

-1615 VVWSMSGSGFELIPS
+1615 IVWSMDGSGFELIPS

-1642 KGSATITAKVVD
+1642 KGSATITARVVD

-1671 QQLTSKAGFFQKL
+1671 QQLTSKAGFFQRL

-1694 NMIIPYALEWIV
+1694 NMIIPSSLNKLV

>member
-1 MIMIIGTLIPTIAAK
+1 MRKKLKSALSLLLCMIMVFGAVIPSIAA
-16 GNNSSQTAIE
+16 GRSNSSEASIE

-291 KFDEEQQSP
+291 KFDEMPQQSP

-529 IDGSIKLFRTVSLTG
+529 IDGSIKLFSTVSLTG

-557 SNEWTVSKFY
+557 SNEWTVAKFY
-567 YSIST
+567 YSAST

-668 LKVKLNVVGT
+668 LKVKLDVAGT

-712 VTITGCDTSLSGDIV
+712 VTITDCDTSLSGDIV

-739 IGFLAFCSSS
+739 IGDDAFYGCSR
-749 LTSVTIPDSVTSIDG
+749 LTSITIPNSVTSIG
-764 RAFEDCKSLTSVTIP
+764 RFAFKDCKSLTSVTIP
-779 DSVTSIDNHAFDGCS
+779 NGVTDFDWWAFAGCSSLKSITIPSSVTSIGYRAFDNCD

-806 AYSSMN
+806 VYSSEN
-812 GVLFDKDK
+812 GVLFNKNKTELIRYPEGKADTSYSIPNSVTSIGIWAFDNCDKLNQINVDTANTKFSSVNGVLFNKDK

-841 TSIDFRAFEDC
+841 TSIDYDAFCGCSSLTSITIPNGVTSIGGSAFEDC
-852 KSLTS
+852 SSLTSITIPNSVTSIDISTFSGCSRLASITIPNSVTSIDYAAFSGCSRLTSITIPDSVTSIGKYAFCGCSSLASITIPDSVTSIGSFAFSGCEGLTSITIPDSVTSIGDGAFFGCRSLTS

-867 DGRAFE
+867 DW
-873 DCKSLTSITIPNSVT
+873 
-888 RIGDFAF
+888 
-895 EGCKKLTQ
+895 
-903 INVDTANTKFSSV
+903 DTFS
-916 NGVLF
+916 
-921 SKNKA
+921 
-926 ILRRYPEGKADT
+926 Y
-938 SYAIPN
+938 
-944 SVTRIDDLAFSDCR
+944 
-958 SLTSITIPDGV
+958 
-969 TSIDDSAFYG
+969 
-979 CSSLTSVTIPS
+979 
-990 SVTSIGS
+990 
-997 AVFSGCDKLTQINV
+997 
-1011 DTANTVYSSENGVL
+1011 
-1025 FDKNKTKLIR
+1025 
-1035 YPEGKADAS
+1035 
-1044 YAIPNSVTSIGDW
+1044 
-1057 AFENCSSLTSVTIPN
+1057 
-1072 SVTSIDWWAFADC
+1072 C

-1099 IGDRAFFNCDS
+1099 I
-1110 LASVYIS
+1110 
-1117 DIASWCGIAFDDSD
+1117 
-1131 SNPLGSGASL
+1131 
-1141 YLNGKL
+1141 
-1147 VTDLVIPAGVTSI
+1147 
-1160 GDYAFYGCS
+1160 DYA
-1169 SLTRITIPDSVTSI
+1169 
-1183 GRYAFSGCSSL
+1183 AFS
-1194 TSVTI
+1194 
-1199 PNSVTSIGWRAFWY
+1199 
-1213 CSSLTSITIPNSV
+1213 
-1226 TSIGGEAFRS
+1226 
-1236 CDSLTSVTIGN
+1236 
-1247 SVTSIGDDAFSG
+1247 
-1259 CSSLTS
+1259 
-1265 ITIPNSVTRIDD
+1265 
-1277 SAFAYCNSLTSIT
+1277 
-1290 IPSRVTSV
+1290 
-1298 GHYAFCGC
+1298 GC

-1321 EKIGIG
+1321 KKISIG
-1327 VYNDYLTNATIHYG
+1327 SNNSRLTSATIHYG
-1341 SSAPAANAR
+1341 SSAPAEHAR

-1356 APAAQNTVYTA
+1356 APAAQNTSGAVYTA

-1396 QLRAESS
+1396 QLRADSG

-1411 RNLGD
+1411 RNSGE
-1416 LNVVIVG
+1416 LNVIIVG
-1423 KFGDSSVQEPVEPE
+1423 KFV
-1437 YGVERLELISLPAK
+1437 
-1451 TEYDYLSSPIV
+1451 
-1462 RLKGLRLKAVYS
+1462 
-1474 DGAEKEITDIKSITA
+1474 
-1489 SKVDTSK
+1489 
-1496 LGDQEITLTYEG
+1496 
-1508 VSIQITV
+1508 
-1515 TVVPRKFKLIW
+1515 
-1526 IVDGNQTELTAAEG
+1526 G
-1540 SKITKPADP
+1540 SNA
-1549 ELEGYDFM
+1549 
-1557 GWSPEVPDIMPAQDL
+1557 
-1572 TFTAVFEPIK
+1572 
-1582 TKLSIKSPSTTTV
+1582 KLSIKSPSTTTV

-1615 VVWSMSGSGFELIPS
+1615 VVWSMDGSGFELIPS

-1694 NMIIPYALEWIV
+1694 NMVIPSSLNKLV

>member
-1 MIMIIGTLIPTIAAK
+1 MKRKLKGALSLLLCLIMVFGAVIPSIAA
-16 GNNSSQTAIE
+16 GRSNSSEASIE

-300 AKAPQKSKVDVSST
+300 AKARKVNTDISSKI
-314 LDCPVWKISKK
+314 DCPVWKINKK

-567 YSIST
+567 YSAST

-668 LKVKLNVVGT
+668 LKVKLNASGT

-703 LTYEIENGK
+703 LTYKIEDGK
-712 VTITGCDTSLSGDIV
+712 VTITDCDTSLSGDIV

-739 IGFLAFCSSS
+739 IGNRAFYGCSS
-749 LTSVTIPDSVTSIDG
+749 LTSITIPNGVTDFDWWAFAGCSSLKSITIPSSVTSIG
-764 RAFEDCKSLTSVTIP
+764 YLAFNNCD
-779 DSVTSIDNHAFDGCS
+779 

-806 AYSSMN
+806 VYSSEN
-812 GVLFDKDK
+812 GVLFNKNKTELIRYPEGKADTSYSIPNSVTSIDIWAFDNCDKLNQINVDTANTKFSSVNGVLFNKDK

-841 TSIDFRAFEDC
+841 TSIDYDAFC
-852 KSLTS
+852 
-857 ITIPDSVTSI
+857 
-867 DGRAFE
+867 G
-873 DCKSLTSITIPNSVT
+873 
-888 RIGDFAF
+888 
-895 EGCKKLTQ
+895 
-903 INVDTANTKFSSV
+903 
-916 NGVLF
+916 
-921 SKNKA
+921 
-926 ILRRYPEGKADT
+926 
-938 SYAIPN
+938 
-944 SVTRIDDLAFSDCR
+944 
-958 SLTSITIPDGV
+958 
-969 TSIDDSAFYG
+969 
-979 CSSLTSVTIPS
+979 
-990 SVTSIGS
+990 
-997 AVFSGCDKLTQINV
+997 
-1011 DTANTVYSSENGVL
+1011 
-1025 FDKNKTKLIR
+1025 
-1035 YPEGKADAS
+1035 
-1044 YAIPNSVTSIGDW
+1044 
-1057 AFENCSSLTSVTIPN
+1057 
-1072 SVTSIDWWAFADC
+1072 C
-1085 SSLTSITIPDSVTS
+1085 SSLTSITIP
-1099 IGDRAFFNCDS
+1099 N
-1110 LASVYIS
+1110 
-1117 DIASWCGIAFDDSD
+1117 
-1131 SNPLGSGASL
+1131 
-1141 YLNGKL
+1141 
-1147 VTDLVIPAGVTSI
+1147 GVTSI
-1160 GDYAFYGCS
+1160 GGSAFE
-1169 SLTRITIPDSVTSI
+1169 D
-1183 GRYAFSGCSSL
+1183 
-1194 TSVTI
+1194 
-1199 PNSVTSIGWRAFWY
+1199 

-1226 TSIGGEAFRS
+1226 TSIDISTFSGCS
-1236 CDSLTSVTIGN
+1236 SLASITIPN
-1247 SVTSIGDDAFSG
+1247 SVTSIDYAAFSGCSRLTSITIPDSVTSIGEYAFCG

-1265 ITIPNSVTRIDD
+1265 ITIPNGVTSIGG
-1277 SAFAYCNSLTSIT
+1277 SAFSGCEGLTSIT
-1290 IPSRVTSV
+1290 IPDSVTSI
-1298 GHYAFCGC
+1298 GEDAFWNCT
-1306 SSLKDVYYSGTQEQW
+1306 SLKDVYYSGTQEQW
-1321 EKIGIG
+1321 KKISIG
-1327 VYNDYLTNATIHYG
+1327 SDNSRLTSATIHYG
-1341 SSAPAANAR
+1341 SSAPAANAG

-1356 APAAQNTVYTA
+1356 APAAQNTSGAVYTA

-1396 QLRAESS
+1396 QLRADSS

-1411 RNLGD
+1411 RNSGE
-1416 LNVVIVG
+1416 LNVIIVG
-1423 KFGDSSVQEPVEPE
+1423 KF
-1437 YGVERLELISLPAK
+1437 A
-1451 TEYDYLSSPIV
+1451 
-1462 RLKGLRLKAVYS
+1462 
-1474 DGAEKEITDIKSITA
+1474 
-1489 SKVDTSK
+1489 
-1496 LGDQEITLTYEG
+1496 
-1508 VSIQITV
+1508 
-1515 TVVPRKFKLIW
+1515 
-1526 IVDGNQTELTAAEG
+1526 G
-1540 SKITKPADP
+1540 SNA
-1549 ELEGYDFM
+1549 
-1557 GWSPEVPDIMPAQDL
+1557 
-1572 TFTAVFEPIK
+1572 
-1582 TKLSIKSPSTTTV
+1582 KLSIKSPSTTTV

-1615 VVWSMSGSGFELIPS
+1615 VVWSMDGSGFELIPS

-1654 KNGNAVKDA
+1654 KNGNPVKDA

-1684 VAFFKKLFGS
+1684 VAFFKKLFGIS
-1694 NMIIPYALEWIV
+1694 MVLPCLLEGII

>member
-1 MIMIIGTLIPTIAAK
+1 MRGLFIRARCALRKGSKMNSGGKNMRKKLKSALSLLLCMIMVFGAVIPSIAA
-16 GNNSSQTAIE
+16 GRSNSSEASIE

-314 LDCPVWKISKK
+314 LDCPVWKINKK

-462 LIPTLKSELSV
+462 LLPTLKSELSV

-529 IDGSIKLFRTVSLTG
+529 IDGSIKLFYTVSVSG
-544 RFFGKKKSSTLVP
+544 RIFAKKASITLV
-557 SNEWTVSKFY
+557 STQEWTVAKFY
-567 YSIST
+567 YSAST
-572 GKLEFGKTCPNIL
+572 SKLEFGKTCPNIL

-668 LKVKLNVVGT
+668 LKVKLNVAGT

-703 LTYEIENGK
+703 LTYEIEDGK
-712 VTITGCDTSLSGDIV
+712 VTITDCDTSLSGDIV
-727 LPSKIEGKPVTS
+727 LPSKIEGKP
-739 IGFLAFCSSS
+739 
-749 LTSVTIPDSVTSIDG
+749 
-764 RAFEDCKSLTSVTIP
+764 
-779 DSVTSIDNHAFDGCS
+779 
-794 KLNQINVDTANT
+794 
-806 AYSSMN
+806 
-812 GVLFDKDK
+812 
-820 TELIRY
+820 
-826 PEGKTDTS
+826 
-834 YAIPNSV
+834 
-841 TSIDFRAFEDC
+841 
-852 KSLTS
+852 
-857 ITIPDSVTSI
+857 
-867 DGRAFE
+867 
-873 DCKSLTSITIPNSVT
+873 
-888 RIGDFAF
+888 
-895 EGCKKLTQ
+895 
-903 INVDTANTKFSSV
+903 
-916 NGVLF
+916 
-921 SKNKA
+921 
-926 ILRRYPEGKADT
+926 
-938 SYAIPN
+938 
-944 SVTRIDDLAFSDCR
+944 
-958 SLTSITIPDGV
+958 
-969 TSIDDSAFYG
+969 
-979 CSSLTSVTIPS
+979 
-990 SVTSIGS
+990 
-997 AVFSGCDKLTQINV
+997 
-1011 DTANTVYSSENGVL
+1011 
-1025 FDKNKTKLIR
+1025 
-1035 YPEGKADAS
+1035 
-1044 YAIPNSVTSIGDW
+1044 
-1057 AFENCSSLTSVTIPN
+1057 
-1072 SVTSIDWWAFADC
+1072 
-1085 SSLTSITIPDSVTS
+1085 
-1099 IGDRAFFNCDS
+1099 
-1110 LASVYIS
+1110 
-1117 DIASWCGIAFDDSD
+1117 
-1131 SNPLGSGASL
+1131 
-1141 YLNGKL
+1141 
-1147 VTDLVIPAGVTSI
+1147 
-1160 GDYAFYGCS
+1160 
-1169 SLTRITIPDSVTSI
+1169 
-1183 GRYAFSGCSSL
+1183 
-1194 TSVTI
+1194 
-1199 PNSVTSIGWRAFWY
+1199 VTSIGWRAFWY

-1226 TSIGGEAFRS
+1226 TSIDDLAFNG
-1236 CDSLTSVTIGN
+1236 CEKLTQINVDTANTVYSSENGVLFNKEKTELIRYPAGKTDTAYAIPDR
-1247 SVTSIGDDAFSG
+1247 VTSIGWGTFSG

-1265 ITIPNSVTRIDD
+1265 ITIPDSITSIGTCAFEGCKKLTQINVDKANTVYLSVNGVLFNKEKTELIRYPAGKTDTAYAIPDRVTSIGWGTFSGCSSLTSITIPD
-1277 SAFAYCNSLTSIT
+1277 GVTSIGDLAFDGCNSLTSIT
-1290 IPSRVTSV
+1290 IPNSVTSI
-1298 GHYAFCGC
+1298 GDEAFFLCSSLTSITIPDSVTSIEDSAFSGC

-1321 EKIGIG
+1321 KKISIG
-1327 VYNDYLTNATIHYG
+1327 SYNGYLTNAKIHYG
-1341 SSAPAANAR
+1341 SSAPAANAG

-1356 APAAQNTVYTA
+1356 APAAQNTSGTVYTA

-1396 QLRAESS
+1396 QLRADSG

-1411 RNLGD
+1411 RNSGE
-1416 LNVVIVG
+1416 LNVIIVG
-1423 KFGDSSVQEPVEPE
+1423 KFGDSN
-1437 YGVERLELISLPAK
+1437 A
-1451 TEYDYLSSPIV
+1451 
-1462 RLKGLRLKAVYS
+1462 
-1474 DGAEKEITDIKSITA
+1474 
-1489 SKVDTSK
+1489 
-1496 LGDQEITLTYEG
+1496 
-1508 VSIQITV
+1508 
-1515 TVVPRKFKLIW
+1515 
-1526 IVDGNQTELTAAEG
+1526 
-1540 SKITKPADP
+1540 
-1549 ELEGYDFM
+1549 
-1557 GWSPEVPDIMPAQDL
+1557 
-1572 TFTAVFEPIK
+1572 
-1582 TKLSIKSPSTTTV
+1582 KLSIKSPSTTTV

-1615 VVWSMSGSGFELIPS
+1615 IVWSMDGSGFELIPS

-1694 NMIIPYALEWIV
+1694 NMVIPSSLNKLV

>member
-1 MIMIIGTLIPTIAAK
+1 MRKKLKSALSLLLCMIMVFGAVIPSIAA
-16 GNNSSQTAIE
+16 GRSNSSEASIE

-246 GSDADATI
+246 GSDADAKI

-291 KFDEEQQSP
+291 KFDEMPQQSP

-352 SYSLKAYYD
+352 SYSLKVYYD

-462 LIPTLKSELSV
+462 LIPTLKSEISV

-521 KVHACNVC
+521 KVHTCSLC
-529 IDGSIKLFRTVSLTG
+529 IDGSIKLFYTVGVSG
-544 RFFGKKKSSTLVP
+544 RIFAKKASITLV
-557 SNEWTVSKFY
+557 STQEWTVAKFY
-567 YSIST
+567 YSAST

-668 LKVKLNVVGT
+668 LKVKLNASGT

-703 LTYEIENGK
+703 LAYEIEDGE
-712 VTITGCDTSLSGDIV
+712 VTITGCDISLSGDIV

-739 IGFLAFCSSS
+739 IGS
-749 LTSVTIPDSVTSIDG
+749 
-764 RAFEDCKSLTSVTIP
+764 
-779 DSVTSIDNHAFDGCS
+779 
-794 KLNQINVDTANT
+794 
-806 AYSSMN
+806 
-812 GVLFDKDK
+812 
-820 TELIRY
+820 
-826 PEGKTDTS
+826 
-834 YAIPNSV
+834 
-841 TSIDFRAFEDC
+841 
-852 KSLTS
+852 
-857 ITIPDSVTSI
+857 
-867 DGRAFE
+867 
-873 DCKSLTSITIPNSVT
+873 
-888 RIGDFAF
+888 
-895 EGCKKLTQ
+895 
-903 INVDTANTKFSSV
+903 
-916 NGVLF
+916 
-921 SKNKA
+921 
-926 ILRRYPEGKADT
+926 
-938 SYAIPN
+938 
-944 SVTRIDDLAFSDCR
+944 
-958 SLTSITIPDGV
+958 
-969 TSIDDSAFYG
+969 SAFRG
-979 CSSLTSVTIPS
+979 
-990 SVTSIGS
+990 
-997 AVFSGCDKLTQINV
+997 
-1011 DTANTVYSSENGVL
+1011 
-1025 FDKNKTKLIR
+1025 
-1035 YPEGKADAS
+1035 
-1044 YAIPNSVTSIGDW
+1044 
-1057 AFENCSSLTSVTIPN
+1057 
-1072 SVTSIDWWAFADC
+1072 C

-1099 IGDRAFFNCDS
+1099 IGSSAFENCSSLTSVTIPDS
-1110 LASVYIS
+1110 
-1117 DIASWCGIAFDDSD
+1117 
-1131 SNPLGSGASL
+1131 
-1141 YLNGKL
+1141 
-1147 VTDLVIPAGVTSI
+1147 VTSI
-1160 GDYAFYGCS
+1160 GYDAFSWCN
-1169 SLTRITIPDSVTSI
+1169 SLTSITIPDSVTSI
-1183 GRYAFSGCSSL
+1183 GWDAFDRCEKLTQINVDTANTVYSSVNGVLFSKDKTELIRYPEGKADTSYAIPNGVTYIGYDAFSC
-1194 TSVTI
+1194 
-1199 PNSVTSIGWRAFWY
+1199 

-1226 TSIGGEAFRS
+1226 TSIGDYAFSGCISLASITIPDGVTNIGDWAFWDCRSLTSITIPDSVTRIGDSAFYGCSSLTSITIPNSVTSIGYEAFHS
-1236 CDSLTSVTIGN
+1236 CSSLTSITIPNSVTSIGKSAFESCSSLTSITIPNSVTSIGDYAFYWCSNLTSVTIGN
-1247 SVTSIGDDAFSG
+1247 SVTSIGDYAFYR
-1259 CSSLTS
+1259 CSNLTS
-1265 ITIPNSVTRIDD
+1265 VTIGNSVTSIGDY
-1277 SAFAYCNSLTSIT
+1277 AFNGCNSLTSVT
-1290 IPSRVTSV
+1290 IPDSVTSI
-1298 GHYAFCGC
+1298 GKYAFYYCTSLTSTTIPDSVTSIGDCAFNGC

-1321 EKIGIG
+1321 KKISIG
-1327 VYNDYLTNATIHYG
+1327 SNNSRLTSAKIHYG

-1356 APAAQNTVYTA
+1356 ASATQNTSGVVYTA

-1396 QLRAESS
+1396 QLRADSG

-1411 RNLGD
+1411 RNSGE
-1416 LNVVIVG
+1416 LNVIIVG
-1423 KFGDSSVQEPVEPE
+1423 KF
-1437 YGVERLELISLPAK
+1437 A
-1451 TEYDYLSSPIV
+1451 
-1462 RLKGLRLKAVYS
+1462 
-1474 DGAEKEITDIKSITA
+1474 
-1489 SKVDTSK
+1489 
-1496 LGDQEITLTYEG
+1496 
-1508 VSIQITV
+1508 
-1515 TVVPRKFKLIW
+1515 
-1526 IVDGNQTELTAAEG
+1526 G
-1540 SKITKPADP
+1540 SNA
-1549 ELEGYDFM
+1549 
-1557 GWSPEVPDIMPAQDL
+1557 
-1572 TFTAVFEPIK
+1572 
-1582 TKLSIKSPSTTTV
+1582 KLSIKSPSTSTV

-1608 DLPEGAR
+1608 DLPDGAR
-1615 VVWSMSGSGFELIPS
+1615 IVWSMDGSGFELIPS

-1654 KNGNAVKDA
+1654 KTGNAVKDA

-1694 NMIIPYALEWIV
+1694 NMVIPSSLNKLV

>member
-1 MIMIIGTLIPTIAAK
+1 MRKKLKSALSLLLCMIMVFGAVIPSIAA
-16 GNNSSQTAIE
+16 GRSNSSEASIE

-325 FGYMGDGSGNNTGTA
+325 FGYTGDGSGINTGTA

-433 DLAKLSFK
+433 DLAKFSFK

-473 SLSLKVSPSVSLI
+473 SLSLKVSPSVSLV

-529 IDGSIKLFRTVSLTG
+529 IDGSIKLFSTVSLTG

-557 SNEWTVSKFY
+557 SNEWTVAKFY
-567 YSIST
+567 YSAST

-668 LKVKLNVVGT
+668 LKVKLNVSGT
-678 GGGTDPDPN
+678 NPNPN

-703 LTYEIENGK
+703 LTYEIEDGK
-712 VTITGCDTSLSGDIV
+712 VTITDCDTSLSGDIV
-727 LPSKIEGKPVTS
+727 LPSKIEGKP
-739 IGFLAFCSSS
+739 
-749 LTSVTIPDSVTSIDG
+749 
-764 RAFEDCKSLTSVTIP
+764 
-779 DSVTSIDNHAFDGCS
+779 
-794 KLNQINVDTANT
+794 
-806 AYSSMN
+806 
-812 GVLFDKDK
+812 
-820 TELIRY
+820 
-826 PEGKTDTS
+826 
-834 YAIPNSV
+834 
-841 TSIDFRAFEDC
+841 
-852 KSLTS
+852 
-857 ITIPDSVTSI
+857 
-867 DGRAFE
+867 
-873 DCKSLTSITIPNSVT
+873 
-888 RIGDFAF
+888 
-895 EGCKKLTQ
+895 
-903 INVDTANTKFSSV
+903 
-916 NGVLF
+916 
-921 SKNKA
+921 
-926 ILRRYPEGKADT
+926 
-938 SYAIPN
+938 
-944 SVTRIDDLAFSDCR
+944 
-958 SLTSITIPDGV
+958 
-969 TSIDDSAFYG
+969 
-979 CSSLTSVTIPS
+979 
-990 SVTSIGS
+990 
-997 AVFSGCDKLTQINV
+997 
-1011 DTANTVYSSENGVL
+1011 
-1025 FDKNKTKLIR
+1025 
-1035 YPEGKADAS
+1035 
-1044 YAIPNSVTSIGDW
+1044 
-1057 AFENCSSLTSVTIPN
+1057 
-1072 SVTSIDWWAFADC
+1072 
-1085 SSLTSITIPDSVTS
+1085 
-1099 IGDRAFFNCDS
+1099 
-1110 LASVYIS
+1110 
-1117 DIASWCGIAFDDSD
+1117 
-1131 SNPLGSGASL
+1131 
-1141 YLNGKL
+1141 
-1147 VTDLVIPAGVTSI
+1147 
-1160 GDYAFYGCS
+1160 
-1169 SLTRITIPDSVTSI
+1169 
-1183 GRYAFSGCSSL
+1183 
-1194 TSVTI
+1194 
-1199 PNSVTSIGWRAFWY
+1199 VTSIGWRAFWY

-1226 TSIGGEAFRS
+1226 TSIDDLAFNG
-1236 CDSLTSVTIGN
+1236 CEKLTQINVDTANTVYSSENGVLFNKEKTELIRYPAGKTDTAYAIPD
-1247 SVTSIGDDAFSG
+1247 SVTSIGWGTFSG

-1265 ITIPNSVTRIDD
+1265 ITIPDSITSIGTCAFEGCKKLTQINVDKANTVYLSVNGVLFNKEKTELIRYPAGKTDTAYAIPDSVTSIGWGTFSGCSSLTSITIPDGVTSIGD
-1277 SAFAYCNSLTSIT
+1277 LAFDGCNSLTSIT
-1290 IPSRVTSV
+1290 IPNSVTSI
-1298 GHYAFCGC
+1298 GDEAFFLCSSLTSITIPDSVTSIEDSAFSGC

-1321 EKIGIG
+1321 KKISIG
-1327 VYNDYLTNATIHYG
+1327 SYNGYLTNAKIHYG
-1341 SSAPAANAR
+1341 SSAPAANAG

-1356 APAAQNTVYTA
+1356 APAAQNTSGTVYTA

-1396 QLRAESS
+1396 QLRADSG

-1411 RNLGD
+1411 RNSGE
-1416 LNVVIVG
+1416 LNVIIVG
-1423 KFGDSSVQEPVEPE
+1423 KFGDSN
-1437 YGVERLELISLPAK
+1437 A
-1451 TEYDYLSSPIV
+1451 
-1462 RLKGLRLKAVYS
+1462 
-1474 DGAEKEITDIKSITA
+1474 
-1489 SKVDTSK
+1489 
-1496 LGDQEITLTYEG
+1496 
-1508 VSIQITV
+1508 
-1515 TVVPRKFKLIW
+1515 
-1526 IVDGNQTELTAAEG
+1526 
-1540 SKITKPADP
+1540 
-1549 ELEGYDFM
+1549 
-1557 GWSPEVPDIMPAQDL
+1557 
-1572 TFTAVFEPIK
+1572 
-1582 TKLSIKSPSTTTV
+1582 KLSIKSPSTTTV

-1608 DLPEGAR
+1608 DLPDGAR
-1615 VVWSMSGSGFELIPS
+1615 IVWSMDGSGFELIPS

-1642 KGSATITAKVVD
+1642 KGSATITVKVVD

-1694 NMIIPYALEWIV
+1694 NMIIPSSLNKLV

>member
-1 MIMIIGTLIPTIAAK
+1 MKKAFKSALSLLLCMIMIIGTLIPTIAAK
-16 GNNSSQTAIE
+16 GNDSSQAAIE

-557 SNEWTVSKFY
+557 SSEWTVSKFY
-567 YSIST
+567 YSAST

-668 LKVKLNVVGT
+668 LKVKLNVAGT
-678 GGGTDPDPN
+678 GGGTNPNPN
-687 PGGDTDPTPTP
+687 PGGETDPTPTP
-698 GILDK
+698 GILNK
-703 LTYEIENGK
+703 LTYEIENGE
-712 VTITGCDTSLSGDIV
+712 VTITDCDTSLSGDIV

-739 IGFLAFCSSS
+739 IGDNAFVDCSRLTSVTIGNGVTSIGSGAFYNCSGLTSITIPNSVTSIGEIAFMNCSSLASITIPNSDTSIGTMAFCYCSS
-749 LTSVTIPDSVTSIDG
+749 LTSITIPDSVTSIGDEVFG
-764 RAFEDCKSLTSVTIP
+764 DCEKLTQINVDKANTVYSSVNGVLFNKNKTELIRYPAGKADTSYSIPDSVTSIGIGAFNCSSLTSITIPNSVTSIGNGAFYDCDNLASITIP
-779 DSVTSIDNHAFDGCS
+779 DSVTSIGEMAFRRCSRLTSVTIGNSVTSIGNFAFEDCSSLTSITIPDSVTSIGVNAFGDCEKLTQINVDTANTVYSSVNGVLFNKGKTELIRYPEGKADTSYFIPNSVTSIGNYAFDGCS

-826 PEGKTDTS
+826 PKGKTETS
-834 YAIPNSV
+834 YTIPDGV
-841 TSIDFRAFEDC
+841 TSIGYRALKDC

-867 DGRAFE
+867 GGSAFE
-873 DCKSLTSITIPNSVT
+873 NCS
-888 RIGDFAF
+888 
-895 EGCKKLTQ
+895 
-903 INVDTANTKFSSV
+903 
-916 NGVLF
+916 
-921 SKNKA
+921 
-926 ILRRYPEGKADT
+926 
-938 SYAIPN
+938 
-944 SVTRIDDLAFSDCR
+944 

-969 TSIDDSAFYG
+969 TCF
-979 CSSLTSVTIPS
+979 
-990 SVTSIGS
+990 
-997 AVFSGCDKLTQINV
+997 
-1011 DTANTVYSSENGVL
+1011 
-1025 FDKNKTKLIR
+1025 
-1035 YPEGKADAS
+1035 
-1044 YAIPNSVTSIGDW
+1044 
-1057 AFENCSSLTSVTIPN
+1057 
-1072 SVTSIDWWAFADC
+1072 
-1085 SSLTSITIPDSVTS
+1085 
-1099 IGDRAFFNCDS
+1099 
-1110 LASVYIS
+1110 
-1117 DIASWCGIAFDDSD
+1117 
-1131 SNPLGSGASL
+1131 
-1141 YLNGKL
+1141 
-1147 VTDLVIPAGVTSI
+1147 
-1160 GDYAFYGCS
+1160 
-1169 SLTRITIPDSVTSI
+1169 
-1183 GRYAFSGCSSL
+1183 
-1194 TSVTI
+1194 
-1199 PNSVTSIGWRAFWY
+1199 
-1213 CSSLTSITIPNSV
+1213 
-1226 TSIGGEAFRS
+1226 
-1236 CDSLTSVTIGN
+1236 GN
-1247 SVTSIGDDAFSG
+1247 DAF
-1259 CSSLTS
+1259 L
-1265 ITIPNSVTRIDD
+1265 R
-1277 SAFAYCNSLTSIT
+1277 
-1290 IPSRVTSV
+1290 
-1298 GHYAFCGC
+1298 C

-1321 EKIGIG
+1321 EKISI
-1327 VYNDYLTNATIHYG
+1327 YDYSGSLTSATIHYG
-1341 SSAPAANAR
+1341 SSAPAANAK

-1356 APAAQNTVYTA
+1356 APAAQSTVYTA

-1396 QLRAESS
+1396 QLRADSG

-1411 RNLGD
+1411 RNSGE
-1416 LNVVIVG
+1416 LNVIIVG
-1423 KFGDSSVQEPVEPE
+1423 KFGDGSVQEPVEPE
-1437 YGVERLELISLPAK
+1437 YGVERLELISPPAK
-1451 TEYDYLSSPIV
+1451 TEYDYLSSPV
-1462 RLKGLRLKAVYS
+1462 VKLKGLRLKAVYS
-1474 DGAEKEITDIKSITA
+1474 DSTEKEITDIKSITA

-1508 VSIQITV
+1508 VSIQIAV
-1515 TVVPRKFKLIW
+1515 TVVPRKFKLVW
-1526 IVDGNQTELTAAEG
+1526 IVDGSQTELTAAEG

-1557 GWSPEVPDIMPAQDL
+1557 GWSPEVPETMPAQNM

-1582 TKLSIKSPSTTTV
+1582 TKISINTPSVTTV

-1608 DLPEGAR
+1608 DLPDGAR
-1615 VVWSMSGSGFELIPS
+1615 IVWSMDGSGFELIPS
-1630 ADGMTCGVKSVS
+1630 SDGMTCGVKSVS
-1642 KGSATITAKVVD
+1642 KGSATITARVVD

-1684 VAFFKKLFGS
+1684 IAFFKKLFGS

>member
-1 MIMIIGTLIPTIAAK
+1 MRKKLKSALSLLLCMIMVFGAVIPSIAA
-16 GNNSSQTAIE
+16 GRSNSSEASIE

-314 LDCPVWKISKK
+314 LDCPVWKINKK

-529 IDGSIKLFRTVSLTG
+529 IDGSIKLFSTVSLTG

-557 SNEWTVSKFY
+557 SNEWTVAKFY
-567 YSIST
+567 YSAST

-668 LKVKLNVVGT
+668 LKVKLNASGT
-678 GGGTDPDPN
+678 GGGTDPNPN

-703 LTYEIENGK
+703 LTYEIEDGK
-712 VTITGCDTSLSGDIV
+712 VTITDCDTSLSGNIV

-739 IGFLAFCSSS
+739 IGDYAFYKCSS
-749 LTSVTIPDSVTSIDG
+749 LTSITIPSSVTSIG
-764 RAFEDCKSLTSVTIP
+764 SFAFS
-779 DSVTSIDNHAFDGCS
+779 GCS
-794 KLNQINVDTANT
+794 NLNQINVDTANT
-806 AYSSMN
+806 VYSSVN
-812 GVLFDKDK
+812 GVLFNKDK

-826 PEGKTDTS
+826 PEGKADTS
-834 YAIPNSV
+834 YSIPDSV
-841 TSIDFRAFEDC
+841 TSIGYCAFEDC
-852 KSLTS
+852 SSLTS

-867 DGRAFE
+867 GDDAFG
-873 DCKSLTSITIPNSVT
+873 DC
-888 RIGDFAF
+888 
-895 EGCKKLTQ
+895 EKLTQ

-921 SKNKA
+921 SKDKTEL
-926 ILRRYPEGKADT
+926 IRYPEGKADT
-938 SYAIPN
+938 SY
-944 SVTRIDDLAFSDCR
+944 S
-958 SLTSITIPDGV
+958 IPD
-969 TSIDDSAFYG
+969 
-979 CSSLTSVTIPS
+979 
-990 SVTSIGS
+990 SVTSIGY
-997 AVFSGCDKLTQINV
+997 C
-1011 DTANTVYSSENGVL
+1011 
-1025 FDKNKTKLIR
+1025 
-1035 YPEGKADAS
+1035 
-1044 YAIPNSVTSIGDW
+1044 
-1057 AFENCSSLTSVTIPN
+1057 AFE
-1072 SVTSIDWWAFADC
+1072 DC

-1099 IGDRAFFNCDS
+1099 IGGEAFRGCRSLTSVTIPDS
-1110 LASVYIS
+1110 
-1117 DIASWCGIAFDDSD
+1117 
-1131 SNPLGSGASL
+1131 
-1141 YLNGKL
+1141 
-1147 VTDLVIPAGVTSI
+1147 VTSI
-1160 GDYAFYGCS
+1160 GYMAFYGCS
-1169 SLTRITIPDSVTSI
+1169 SLTSITIPDSVTSI
-1183 GRYAFSGCSSL
+1183 GWSAFEDCSSLTSITIPDSVTSIGNHAFEDCSSLTSITIPDSVTSIGKYTFSGCSSLASITIPDSVTSIGNDAFGYCKSLTSITIPDSVTVIGGYAFEVCSSL

-1199 PNSVTSIGWRAFWY
+1199 PSSVTSIDKY
-1213 CSSLTSITIPNSV
+1213 T
-1226 TSIGGEAFRS
+1226 
-1236 CDSLTSVTIGN
+1236 
-1247 SVTSIGDDAFSG
+1247 FSG
-1259 CSSLTS
+1259 CSSLASINIPDSVTS
-1265 ITIPNSVTRIDD
+1265 IGND
-1277 SAFAYCNSLTSIT
+1277 AFL
-1290 IPSRVTSV
+1290 R
-1298 GHYAFCGC
+1298 C

-1321 EKIGIG
+1321 KKISIG
-1327 VYNDYLTNATIHYG
+1327 SYNGYLTNATIHYG
-1341 SSAPAANAR
+1341 SSAPAANAG

-1356 APAAQNTVYTA
+1356 APAAQNTSGAVYTA

-1396 QLRAESS
+1396 QLRADSS

-1411 RNLGD
+1411 RNSGE
-1416 LNVVIVG
+1416 LNVIIVG
-1423 KFGDSSVQEPVEPE
+1423 KF
-1437 YGVERLELISLPAK
+1437 A
-1451 TEYDYLSSPIV
+1451 
-1462 RLKGLRLKAVYS
+1462 
-1474 DGAEKEITDIKSITA
+1474 
-1489 SKVDTSK
+1489 
-1496 LGDQEITLTYEG
+1496 
-1508 VSIQITV
+1508 
-1515 TVVPRKFKLIW
+1515 
-1526 IVDGNQTELTAAEG
+1526 G
-1540 SKITKPADP
+1540 SNA
-1549 ELEGYDFM
+1549 
-1557 GWSPEVPDIMPAQDL
+1557 
-1572 TFTAVFEPIK
+1572 
-1582 TKLSIKSPSTTTV
+1582 KLSIKSPSTTTV

-1615 VVWSMSGSGFELIPS
+1615 VVWSMDGSGFELIPS

-1642 KGSATITAKVVD
+1642 KGSATITAKIVD

-1663 NGNEITAS
+1663 NGNEISAS
-1671 QQLTSKAGFFQKL
+1671 QQLTSKAGFFRKL

-1694 NMIIPYALEWIV
+1694 NMVIPYALEWIV

>member
-1 MIMIIGTLIPTIAAK
+1 MIMVFGAVIPSIAA
-16 GNNSSQTAIE
+16 GRSNSSEASIE

-246 GSDADATI
+246 GSDADAAI

-395 GTLSKEF
+395 GALSKEF

-433 DLAKLSFK
+433 DLAKFSFK

-529 IDGSIKLFRTVSLTG
+529 IDGSIKLFSTVSLTG

-557 SNEWTVSKFY
+557 SNEWTVAKFY
-567 YSIST
+567 YSAST

-668 LKVKLNVVGT
+668 LKVKLNVAGT

-712 VTITGCDTSLSGDIV
+712 VTITDCDTSLSGDIV

-739 IGFLAFCSSS
+739 IGDDAFYKCSS
-749 LTSVTIPDSVTSIDG
+749 LTSITIPNSVTSIG
-764 RAFEDCKSLTSVTIP
+764 FRAF
-779 DSVTSIDNHAFDGCS
+779 DNCD

-806 AYSSMN
+806 VYSSVN
-812 GVLFDKDK
+812 GVLFNKDK

-826 PEGKTDTS
+826 PAGKTDTS
-834 YAIPNSV
+834 YSIPNSV
-841 TSIDFRAFEDC
+841 TRIGYGAFEYC
-852 KSLTS
+852 RSLTS

-867 DGRAFE
+867 GWY
-873 DCKSLTSITIPNSVT
+873 T
-888 RIGDFAF
+888 
-895 EGCKKLTQ
+895 
-903 INVDTANTKFSSV
+903 
-916 NGVLF
+916 
-921 SKNKA
+921 
-926 ILRRYPEGKADT
+926 
-938 SYAIPN
+938 
-944 SVTRIDDLAFSDCR
+944 FSDCS
-958 SLTSITIPDGV
+958 SLTSITIPDSV
-969 TSIDDSAFYG
+969 TRIGSSAFSD
-979 CSSLTSVTIPS
+979 CSSLTSITIPD
-990 SVTSIGS
+990 SVTSIG
-997 AVFSGCDKLTQINV
+997 G
-1011 DTANTVYSSENGVL
+1011 
-1025 FDKNKTKLIR
+1025 
-1035 YPEGKADAS
+1035 
-1044 YAIPNSVTSIGDW
+1044 W
-1057 AFENCSSLTSVTIPN
+1057 AFRWCSSLTSVTIPN
-1072 SVTSIDWWAFADC
+1072 SVTSIGDSTFEGCSSLTSITIPDGVTSIGGSAFSGCSSLASITIPDGVTSIGGSAFSGCSSLTSITIPDSVTSIGIHAFFGCKGLTSITIPDGVTSIGSYAFYGCKGLTSITIPVGVTSIGIHAFNDC

-1099 IGDRAFFNCDS
+1099 IGD
-1110 LASVYIS
+1110 
-1117 DIASWCGIAFDDSD
+1117 
-1131 SNPLGSGASL
+1131 
-1141 YLNGKL
+1141 
-1147 VTDLVIPAGVTSI
+1147 
-1160 GDYAFYGCS
+1160 
-1169 SLTRITIPDSVTSI
+1169 
-1183 GRYAFSGCSSL
+1183 
-1194 TSVTI
+1194 
-1199 PNSVTSIGWRAFWY
+1199 
-1213 CSSLTSITIPNSV
+1213 
-1226 TSIGGEAFRS
+1226 
-1236 CDSLTSVTIGN
+1236 
-1247 SVTSIGDDAFSG
+1247 
-1259 CSSLTS
+1259 
-1265 ITIPNSVTRIDD
+1265 
-1277 SAFAYCNSLTSIT
+1277 SAFN
-1290 IPSRVTSV
+1290 R
-1298 GHYAFCGC
+1298 CG
-1306 SSLKDVYYSGTQEQW
+1306 SLKDVYYSGTQEQW
-1321 EKIGIG
+1321 KKISIG
-1327 VYNDYLTNATIHYG
+1327 RNNGYLTSTKIHYG
-1341 SSAPAANAR
+1341 SSAPAANAK

-1356 APAAQNTVYTA
+1356 ASATQNTSGAVYTA

-1396 QLRAESS
+1396 QLRADSG

-1411 RNLGD
+1411 RNSGE
-1416 LNVVIVG
+1416 LNVIIVG
-1423 KFGDSSVQEPVEPE
+1423 KF
-1437 YGVERLELISLPAK
+1437 A
-1451 TEYDYLSSPIV
+1451 
-1462 RLKGLRLKAVYS
+1462 
-1474 DGAEKEITDIKSITA
+1474 
-1489 SKVDTSK
+1489 
-1496 LGDQEITLTYEG
+1496 
-1508 VSIQITV
+1508 
-1515 TVVPRKFKLIW
+1515 
-1526 IVDGNQTELTAAEG
+1526 G
-1540 SKITKPADP
+1540 SNA
-1549 ELEGYDFM
+1549 
-1557 GWSPEVPDIMPAQDL
+1557 
-1572 TFTAVFEPIK
+1572 
-1582 TKLSIKSPSTTTV
+1582 KLSIKSPSTTTV

-1608 DLPEGAR
+1608 DLPDGAR
-1615 VVWSMSGSGFELIPS
+1615 IVWSMDGSGFELIPS

-1642 KGSATITAKVVD
+1642 KGSATITARVVD

-1694 NMIIPYALEWIV
+1694 NMVIPSSLNKLI

>member
-1 MIMIIGTLIPTIAAK
+1 MKKAFKSALSLLLCMIMVFGAVIPSIAA
-16 GNNSSQTAIE
+16 GRSNSSEASIE

-300 AKAPQKSKVDVSST
+300 AKARKVNTDISSKI
-314 LDCPVWKISKK
+314 DCPVWKINKK
-325 FGYMGDGSGNNTGTA
+325 FGYMGDGSGINPGTA

-361 ADWEWK
+361 ANWKWK

-413 GITCGVGFRLVFA
+413 GITCGVGFRLVFS

-529 IDGSIKLFRTVSLTG
+529 IDGSIKLFSTVSLTG

-557 SNEWTVSKFY
+557 SNEWTVAKFY
-567 YSIST
+567 YSAST

-668 LKVKLNVVGT
+668 LKVKLNVAGT

-712 VTITGCDTSLSGDIV
+712 VTITDCDTSLSGDIV

-739 IGFLAFCSSS
+739 IGDNAFVDCSRLTSVTIGNGVTSIGSGAFYNCSGLTSITIPNSVTSIGEIAFMNCSSLASITIPNSDTSIGTMAFCYCSS
-749 LTSVTIPDSVTSIDG
+749 LTSITIPDSVTSIGDEVFGDCEKLTQINVDKANTVYSSVNGVLFNKNKNELIRYPAGKADTSYSIPDSVTSIGIGAFNCSSLTSITIPNSVTSIGNGAFYDCDNLASITIPDSVTSIGEMAFRRCSRLTSVTIGNSVTSIGIWAFEDCSSLTSITIPDSVTSIDDW
-764 RAFEDCKSLTSVTIP
+764 AFNGCEKLTQINVDTANTVYSSENGVLFSKDKTKLIIYPEGKADTSYFIP
-779 DSVTSIDNHAFDGCS
+779 NSVTSIGNYYAFDGCS

-826 PEGKTDTS
+826 PEGK
-834 YAIPNSV
+834 
-841 TSIDFRAFEDC
+841 
-852 KSLTS
+852 
-857 ITIPDSVTSI
+857 
-867 DGRAFE
+867 
-873 DCKSLTSITIPNSVT
+873 
-888 RIGDFAF
+888 
-895 EGCKKLTQ
+895 
-903 INVDTANTKFSSV
+903 
-916 NGVLF
+916 
-921 SKNKA
+921 
-926 ILRRYPEGKADT
+926 
-938 SYAIPN
+938 
-944 SVTRIDDLAFSDCR
+944 
-958 SLTSITIPDGV
+958 
-969 TSIDDSAFYG
+969 
-979 CSSLTSVTIPS
+979 
-990 SVTSIGS
+990 
-997 AVFSGCDKLTQINV
+997 
-1011 DTANTVYSSENGVL
+1011 
-1025 FDKNKTKLIR
+1025 
-1035 YPEGKADAS
+1035 ADAS
-1044 YAIPNSVTSIGDW
+1044 YS
-1057 AFENCSSLTSVTIPN
+1057 
-1072 SVTSIDWWAFADC
+1072 
-1085 SSLTSITIPDSVTS
+1085 IPDSVTS
-1099 IGDRAFFNCDS
+1099 IGNC
-1110 LASVYIS
+1110 
-1117 DIASWCGIAFDDSD
+1117 
-1131 SNPLGSGASL
+1131 
-1141 YLNGKL
+1141 
-1147 VTDLVIPAGVTSI
+1147 
-1160 GDYAFYGCS
+1160 
-1169 SLTRITIPDSVTSI
+1169 
-1183 GRYAFSGCSSL
+1183 AFSGCSSL
-1194 TSVTI
+1194 TSVAI
-1199 PNSVTSIGWRAFWY
+1199 PDSVTSIGWSAFED
-1213 CSSLTSITIPNSV
+1213 CS
-1226 TSIGGEAFRS
+1226 
-1236 CDSLTSVTIGN
+1236 SLTSVTIPDG
-1247 SVTSIGDDAFSG
+1247 VTSIDSSTFSG

-1265 ITIPNSVTRIDD
+1265 ITIPNCI
-1277 SAFAYCNSLTSIT
+1277 TSI
-1290 IPSRVTSV
+1290 
-1298 GHYAFCGC
+1298 GNDAFLRC

-1321 EKIGIG
+1321 EKISI
-1327 VYNDYLTNATIHYG
+1327 YDYSGSLTSATIHYG
-1341 SSAPAANAR
+1341 SSAPAANAK

-1356 APAAQNTVYTA
+1356 APAAQSTVYTA

-1396 QLRAESS
+1396 QLRADSG

-1411 RNLGD
+1411 RNSGE
-1416 LNVVIVG
+1416 LNVIIVG
-1423 KFGDSSVQEPVEPE
+1423 KFGDGSVQEPVEPE
-1437 YGVERLELISLPAK
+1437 YGVERLELISPPAK
-1451 TEYDYLSSPIV
+1451 VEYDYLSSPV
-1462 RLKGLRLKAVYS
+1462 ADLSGLRLNAVYS
-1474 DGAEKEITDIKSITA
+1474 DGTEKEITDIKSITA

-1508 VSIQITV
+1508 VSIQIAV
-1515 TVVPRKFKLIW
+1515 TVVPRKFRLVW
-1526 IVDGNQTELTAAEG
+1526 TVDGNETELIVAEG

-1549 ELEGYDFM
+1549 ALEGYDFI
-1557 GWSPEVPDIMPAQDL
+1557 GWSPEVPETMPAQDL

-1582 TKLSIKSPSTTTV
+1582 TKISINTPSTSTV

-1615 VVWSMSGSGFELIPS
+1615 VVWSIDGSGFELSPS

-1642 KGSATITAKVVD
+1642 KGSATITVKVVD
-1654 KNGNAVKDA
+1654 MNGNAVKDA
-1663 NGNEITAS
+1663 NGNEITTS

-1694 NMIIPYALEWIV
+1694 NMVIPYALEWII

>member
-1 MIMIIGTLIPTIAAK
+1 MRKKLKSALSLLLCMIMVFGAVIPSIAA
-16 GNNSSQTAIE
+16 GRSNSSEASIE

-291 KFDEEQQSP
+291 KFDEMPQQSP

-314 LDCPVWKISKK
+314 LDCPVWKINKK
-325 FGYMGDGSGNNTGTA
+325 FGYMGDGSGINPGTA

-529 IDGSIKLFRTVSLTG
+529 IDGSIKLFSTVSLTG

-567 YSIST
+567 YSAST

-668 LKVKLNVVGT
+668 LKVKLDVAGT

-703 LTYEIENGK
+703 LTYTIANGK

-739 IGFLAFCSSS
+739 IGW
-749 LTSVTIPDSVTSIDG
+749 
-764 RAFEDCKSLTSVTIP
+764 RAFWY
-779 DSVTSIDNHAFDGCS
+779 CS
-794 KLNQINVDTANT
+794 
-806 AYSSMN
+806 
-812 GVLFDKDK
+812 
-820 TELIRY
+820 
-826 PEGKTDTS
+826 
-834 YAIPNSV
+834 
-841 TSIDFRAFEDC
+841 
-852 KSLTS
+852 
-857 ITIPDSVTSI
+857 
-867 DGRAFE
+867 
-873 DCKSLTSITIPNSVT
+873 SLTSITIPNSVT
-888 RIGDFAF
+888 
-895 EGCKKLTQ
+895 
-903 INVDTANTKFSSV
+903 
-916 NGVLF
+916 
-921 SKNKA
+921 
-926 ILRRYPEGKADT
+926 
-938 SYAIPN
+938 
-944 SVTRIDDLAFSDCR
+944 
-958 SLTSITIPDGV
+958 
-969 TSIDDSAFYG
+969 SIDDWAFNG
-979 CSSLTSVTIPS
+979 CE
-990 SVTSIGS
+990 
-997 AVFSGCDKLTQINV
+997 KLTQINV

-1025 FDKNKTKLIR
+1025 FNKEKTELIR
-1035 YPEGKADAS
+1035 YPEGKADTS
-1044 YAIPNSVTSIGDW
+1044 YSIPSSVTNIGDR
-1057 AFENCSSLTSVTIPN
+1057 AFEDCSSLTSVTIPN
-1072 SVTSIDWWAFADC
+1072 SVTSIGYMAVSGCNGLTSITIPDSVTSIDSRAFDGCCSLTSVTIPDSVTSIRDSAFNNCSSLTSVYISDIASWCDISFVSSDSNPLSQGADLYLNGKLVTALVIPDSVTSIGKYAFCGCSSLASITIPDSVTSIGISAFWGCSSLTSVTIGDSVTSIDWGAFRSCSSLKSITIPNSVTSIDSNAFEYCSSLTSITIPNSVTSIGVSAFEDC

-1099 IGDRAFFNCDS
+1099 IG
-1110 LASVYIS
+1110 YH
-1117 DIASWCGIAFDDSD
+1117 
-1131 SNPLGSGASL
+1131 
-1141 YLNGKL
+1141 
-1147 VTDLVIPAGVTSI
+1147 
-1160 GDYAFYGCS
+1160 AFY
-1169 SLTRITIPDSVTSI
+1169 D
-1183 GRYAFSGCSSL
+1183 
-1194 TSVTI
+1194 
-1199 PNSVTSIGWRAFWY
+1199 
-1213 CSSLTSITIPNSV
+1213 
-1226 TSIGGEAFRS
+1226 
-1236 CDSLTSVTIGN
+1236 
-1247 SVTSIGDDAFSG
+1247 
-1259 CSSLTS
+1259 
-1265 ITIPNSVTRIDD
+1265 
-1277 SAFAYCNSLTSIT
+1277 
-1290 IPSRVTSV
+1290 
-1298 GHYAFCGC
+1298 C

-1321 EKIGIG
+1321 EKISIDDCNYG
-1327 VYNDYLTNATIHYG
+1327 LTSAKIHYG
-1341 SSAPAANAR
+1341 SSAPAANAK

-1356 APAAQNTVYTA
+1356 APAAQNTSGAVYTA

-1396 QLRAESS
+1396 QLRADSG

-1411 RNLGD
+1411 RNSGE
-1416 LNVVIVG
+1416 LNVIIVG
-1423 KFGDSSVQEPVEPE
+1423 KF
-1437 YGVERLELISLPAK
+1437 A
-1451 TEYDYLSSPIV
+1451 
-1462 RLKGLRLKAVYS
+1462 
-1474 DGAEKEITDIKSITA
+1474 
-1489 SKVDTSK
+1489 
-1496 LGDQEITLTYEG
+1496 
-1508 VSIQITV
+1508 
-1515 TVVPRKFKLIW
+1515 
-1526 IVDGNQTELTAAEG
+1526 G
-1540 SKITKPADP
+1540 SNA
-1549 ELEGYDFM
+1549 
-1557 GWSPEVPDIMPAQDL
+1557 
-1572 TFTAVFEPIK
+1572 
-1582 TKLSIKSPSTTTV
+1582 KLSIKSPSTTTV

-1615 VVWSMSGSGFELIPS
+1615 IVWSMDGSGFELSPS

-1684 VAFFKKLFGS
+1684 IAFFKKLFGS
-1694 NMIIPYALEWIV
+1694 NMIIPSSLNKLV

>member
-1 MIMIIGTLIPTIAAK
+1 MRGFFIKARCALRKGSKMNSGGKKMKRKLKSALSLLLCMIMVFGAVIPSIAA
-16 GNNSSQTAIE
+16 GRSNSSEASIE

-314 LDCPVWKISKK
+314 LDCPVWKINKK

-462 LIPTLKSELSV
+462 LIPTLKSEISV

-529 IDGSIKLFRTVSLTG
+529 IDGSIKLFSTVSLTG

-557 SNEWTVSKFY
+557 SNEWTVAKFY
-567 YSIST
+567 YSAST

-668 LKVKLNVVGT
+668 LKVKLNVSDT
-678 GGGTDPDPN
+678 NPNPN

-703 LTYEIENGK
+703 LTYEIEDGK
-712 VTITGCDTSLSGDIV
+712 VTITDCDTSLSGDIV

-739 IGFLAFCSSS
+739 IGNRAFEDCSS
-749 LTSVTIPDSVTSIDG
+749 LTSVTIPDSVTSIGDM
-764 RAFEDCKSLTSVTIP
+764 AF
-779 DSVTSIDNHAFDGCS
+779 HWCS
-794 KLNQINVDTANT
+794 NLN
-806 AYSSMN
+806 
-812 GVLFDKDK
+812 
-820 TELIRY
+820 
-826 PEGKTDTS
+826 
-834 YAIPNSV
+834 
-841 TSIDFRAFEDC
+841 
-852 KSLTS
+852 
-857 ITIPDSVTSI
+857 
-867 DGRAFE
+867 
-873 DCKSLTSITIPNSVT
+873 
-888 RIGDFAF
+888 
-895 EGCKKLTQ
+895 Q

-921 SKNKA
+921 NKDKTEL
-926 ILRRYPEGKADT
+926 IRSPEGKADT
-938 SYAIPN
+938 SY
-944 SVTRIDDLAFSDCR
+944 S
-958 SLTSITIPDGV
+958 IPDSV
-969 TSIDDSAFYG
+969 TSIDAAAFWL
-979 CSSLTSVTIPS
+979 CSSLTSVTIP
-990 SVTSIGS
+990 
-997 AVFSGCDKLTQINV
+997 D
-1011 DTANTVYSSENGVL
+1011 
-1025 FDKNKTKLIR
+1025 
-1035 YPEGKADAS
+1035 
-1044 YAIPNSVTSIGDW
+1044 
-1057 AFENCSSLTSVTIPN
+1057 
-1072 SVTSIDWWAFADC
+1072 SVTSIDHF
-1085 SSLTSITIPDSVTS
+1085 
-1099 IGDRAFFNCDS
+1099 AFF
-1110 LASVYIS
+1110 
-1117 DIASWCGIAFDDSD
+1117 G
-1131 SNPLGSGASL
+1131 
-1141 YLNGKL
+1141 
-1147 VTDLVIPAGVTSI
+1147 
-1160 GDYAFYGCS
+1160 
-1169 SLTRITIPDSVTSI
+1169 
-1183 GRYAFSGCSSL
+1183 
-1194 TSVTI
+1194 
-1199 PNSVTSIGWRAFWY
+1199 

-1226 TSIGGEAFRS
+1226 TSIGDYAFK
-1236 CDSLTSVTIGN
+1236 
-1247 SVTSIGDDAFSG
+1247 G

-1265 ITIPNSVTRIDD
+1265 ITIPNSVTSIGY
-1277 SAFAYCNSLTSIT
+1277 SAFQLCSSLTSIT
-1290 IPSRVTSV
+1290 IPNSVAGIGYRAFSNCQKLTQINVDTSNTAYSSENGVLFNKDKTELIRYPAGKTDTSYSIPDSVTSIGDSAFYYCSSLTSITIPDSVTSV
-1298 GHYAFCGC
+1298 GNSAFYYCSSLTSITIPDSVTSIDEYAFWACN
-1306 SSLKDVYYSGTQEQW
+1306 SLKDVYYSGTQEQW
-1321 EKIGIG
+1321 EKISI
-1327 VYNDYLTNATIHYG
+1327 YDYSGSLTSATIHYG
-1341 SSAPAANAR
+1341 SSAPAANAK

-1356 APAAQNTVYTA
+1356 ATAAQNTSGAVYTA

-1396 QLRAESS
+1396 QLRADSS

-1411 RNLGD
+1411 RNSGE
-1416 LNVVIVG
+1416 LNVIIVG
-1423 KFGDSSVQEPVEPE
+1423 KF
-1437 YGVERLELISLPAK
+1437 A
-1451 TEYDYLSSPIV
+1451 
-1462 RLKGLRLKAVYS
+1462 
-1474 DGAEKEITDIKSITA
+1474 
-1489 SKVDTSK
+1489 
-1496 LGDQEITLTYEG
+1496 
-1508 VSIQITV
+1508 
-1515 TVVPRKFKLIW
+1515 
-1526 IVDGNQTELTAAEG
+1526 G
-1540 SKITKPADP
+1540 SNA
-1549 ELEGYDFM
+1549 
-1557 GWSPEVPDIMPAQDL
+1557 
-1572 TFTAVFEPIK
+1572 
-1582 TKLSIKSPSTTTV
+1582 KLSIKSPSTTTV

-1615 VVWSMSGSGFELIPS
+1615 IVWSMDGSGFELIPS

-1694 NMIIPYALEWIV
+1694 NMVIPYALEWIV

>member
-1 MIMIIGTLIPTIAAK
+1 MKRKLKSALSLLLCMIMVFGAVIPSIAA
-16 GNNSSQTAIE
+16 GRSNSSEASIE

-291 KFDEEQQSP
+291 KFDEMPQQSP

-529 IDGSIKLFRTVSLTG
+529 IDGSIKLFSTVSLTG

-557 SNEWTVSKFY
+557 SNEWTVAKFY
-567 YSIST
+567 YSAST

-668 LKVKLNVVGT
+668 LKVKLDVAGT

-712 VTITGCDTSLSGDIV
+712 VTITDCDTSLSGDIV

-739 IGFLAFCSSS
+739 IGDDAFYGCSR
-749 LTSVTIPDSVTSIDG
+749 LTSITIPNSVTSIG
-764 RAFEDCKSLTSVTIP
+764 RFAFKDCKSLTSVTIP
-779 DSVTSIDNHAFDGCS
+779 NGVTDFDWWAFAGCSSLKSITIPSSVTSIGYRAFDNCD

-806 AYSSMN
+806 VYSSEN
-812 GVLFDKDK
+812 GVLFNKNKTELIRYPEGKADTSYSIPNSVTSIGIWAFDNCDKLNQINVDTANTKFSSVNGVLFNKDK

-841 TSIDFRAFEDC
+841 TSIDYDAFCGCSSLTSITIPNGVTSIGGSAFEDC
-852 KSLTS
+852 SSLTSITIPNSVTSIDISTFSGCSRLASITIPNSVTSIDYAAFSGCSRLTSITIPDSVTSIGKYAFCGCSSLASITIPDSVTSIGSFAFSGCEGLTSITIPDSVTSIGDGAFFGCRSLTS

-867 DGRAFE
+867 DW
-873 DCKSLTSITIPNSVT
+873 
-888 RIGDFAF
+888 
-895 EGCKKLTQ
+895 
-903 INVDTANTKFSSV
+903 DTFS
-916 NGVLF
+916 
-921 SKNKA
+921 
-926 ILRRYPEGKADT
+926 Y
-938 SYAIPN
+938 
-944 SVTRIDDLAFSDCR
+944 
-958 SLTSITIPDGV
+958 
-969 TSIDDSAFYG
+969 
-979 CSSLTSVTIPS
+979 
-990 SVTSIGS
+990 
-997 AVFSGCDKLTQINV
+997 
-1011 DTANTVYSSENGVL
+1011 
-1025 FDKNKTKLIR
+1025 
-1035 YPEGKADAS
+1035 
-1044 YAIPNSVTSIGDW
+1044 
-1057 AFENCSSLTSVTIPN
+1057 
-1072 SVTSIDWWAFADC
+1072 C

-1099 IGDRAFFNCDS
+1099 I
-1110 LASVYIS
+1110 
-1117 DIASWCGIAFDDSD
+1117 
-1131 SNPLGSGASL
+1131 
-1141 YLNGKL
+1141 
-1147 VTDLVIPAGVTSI
+1147 
-1160 GDYAFYGCS
+1160 DYA
-1169 SLTRITIPDSVTSI
+1169 
-1183 GRYAFSGCSSL
+1183 AFS
-1194 TSVTI
+1194 
-1199 PNSVTSIGWRAFWY
+1199 
-1213 CSSLTSITIPNSV
+1213 
-1226 TSIGGEAFRS
+1226 
-1236 CDSLTSVTIGN
+1236 
-1247 SVTSIGDDAFSG
+1247 
-1259 CSSLTS
+1259 
-1265 ITIPNSVTRIDD
+1265 
-1277 SAFAYCNSLTSIT
+1277 
-1290 IPSRVTSV
+1290 
-1298 GHYAFCGC
+1298 GC

-1321 EKIGIG
+1321 KKISIG
-1327 VYNDYLTNATIHYG
+1327 SNNSRLTSATIHYG
-1341 SSAPAANAR
+1341 SSAPAEHAR

-1356 APAAQNTVYTA
+1356 APAAQNTSGAVYTA

-1396 QLRAESS
+1396 QLRADSG

-1411 RNLGD
+1411 RNSGE
-1416 LNVVIVG
+1416 LNVIIVG
-1423 KFGDSSVQEPVEPE
+1423 KFV
-1437 YGVERLELISLPAK
+1437 
-1451 TEYDYLSSPIV
+1451 
-1462 RLKGLRLKAVYS
+1462 
-1474 DGAEKEITDIKSITA
+1474 
-1489 SKVDTSK
+1489 
-1496 LGDQEITLTYEG
+1496 
-1508 VSIQITV
+1508 
-1515 TVVPRKFKLIW
+1515 
-1526 IVDGNQTELTAAEG
+1526 G
-1540 SKITKPADP
+1540 SNA
-1549 ELEGYDFM
+1549 
-1557 GWSPEVPDIMPAQDL
+1557 
-1572 TFTAVFEPIK
+1572 
-1582 TKLSIKSPSTTTV
+1582 KLSIKSPSTTTV

-1608 DLPEGAR
+1608 DLPDGAR
-1615 VVWSMSGSGFELIPS
+1615 IVWSMNGSGFELIHS

-1694 NMIIPYALEWIV
+1694 NMVIPSSLNKLI

>member
-1 MIMIIGTLIPTIAAK
+1 MIMVFGAVIPSIAA
-16 GNNSSQTAIE
+16 GRSNSSEASIE

-300 AKAPQKSKVDVSST
+300 AKARKVNTDISSKI
-314 LDCPVWKISKK
+314 DCPVWKINKK
-325 FGYMGDGSGNNTGTA
+325 FGYMGDGSGINPGTA

-361 ADWEWK
+361 ANWKWK

-426 ASGSISL
+426 ALGSISL

-498 IKVSGTPFSLNPV
+498 IKVSGTPFSLNLV

-567 YSIST
+567 YSAST

-668 LKVKLNVVGT
+668 LKVKLNAPGT

-687 PGGDTDPTPTP
+687 PGGDSDPTPTP

-712 VTITGCDTSLSGDIV
+712 VTITDCDTSLSGDIV

-739 IGFLAFCSSS
+739 IGNYAFFLCSSLTSITIPDSVTSIGNYAFWDCSSLTSITIPNGVTSIGNQAFDSCSS
-749 LTSVTIPDSVTSIDG
+749 LTSVTIPDSVTSIG
-764 RAFEDCKSLTSVTIP
+764 NYAFWDCSSLTSITIP
-779 DSVTSIDNHAFDGCS
+779 DSVTSIGDSAFYRCRSLTSITIPDSVTSIGNFAFEDCSSLTSITIPDSVTSIGDSAFYRCSSLTSITIPSSVTSIGNFAFKDCSSLTSITIPSSVTSIGSYAFDGCS

-812 GVLFDKDK
+812 GVLFNKVK

-841 TSIDFRAFEDC
+841 TSIDYDAFYGC
-852 KSLTS
+852 SSLTS
-857 ITIPDSVTSI
+857 ITIPNGVTIIGGS
-867 DGRAFE
+867 AFE
-873 DCKSLTSITIPNSVT
+873 DCSSLTSITIPNSVT
-888 RIGDFAF
+888 SIYIS
-895 EGCKKLTQ
+895 T
-903 INVDTANTKFSSV
+903 FS
-916 NGVLF
+916 
-921 SKNKA
+921 
-926 ILRRYPEGKADT
+926 
-938 SYAIPN
+938 
-944 SVTRIDDLAFSDCR
+944 
-958 SLTSITIPDGV
+958 
-969 TSIDDSAFYG
+969 G
-979 CSSLTSVTIPS
+979 CSSLA
-990 SVTSIGS
+990 SI
-997 AVFSGCDKLTQINV
+997 
-1011 DTANTVYSSENGVL
+1011 
-1025 FDKNKTKLIR
+1025 
-1035 YPEGKADAS
+1035 
-1044 YAIPNSVTSIGDW
+1044 
-1057 AFENCSSLTSVTIPN
+1057 TIPN
-1072 SVTSIDWWAFADC
+1072 SVTSIDYAAFSGCSSLTSITISDSVTSIGDDAFEDC

-1099 IGDRAFFNCDS
+1099 IGDCAFN
-1110 LASVYIS
+1110 
-1117 DIASWCGIAFDDSD
+1117 
-1131 SNPLGSGASL
+1131 
-1141 YLNGKL
+1141 
-1147 VTDLVIPAGVTSI
+1147 
-1160 GDYAFYGCS
+1160 
-1169 SLTRITIPDSVTSI
+1169 
-1183 GRYAFSGCSSL
+1183 
-1194 TSVTI
+1194 
-1199 PNSVTSIGWRAFWY
+1199 
-1213 CSSLTSITIPNSV
+1213 
-1226 TSIGGEAFRS
+1226 
-1236 CDSLTSVTIGN
+1236 
-1247 SVTSIGDDAFSG
+1247 
-1259 CSSLTS
+1259 
-1265 ITIPNSVTRIDD
+1265 
-1277 SAFAYCNSLTSIT
+1277 
-1290 IPSRVTSV
+1290 
-1298 GHYAFCGC
+1298 GC

-1321 EKIGIG
+1321 KKISIG
-1327 VYNDYLTNATIHYG
+1327 SYNGYLTNATIHYG

-1356 APAAQNTVYTA
+1356 APAAQSAVYTA

-1396 QLRAESS
+1396 QLRADSG

-1411 RNLGD
+1411 RNSGE
-1416 LNVVIVG
+1416 LNVIIVG

-1437 YGVERLELISLPAK
+1437 YGVERLELISAPAK
-1451 TEYDYLSSPIV
+1451 VEYDYLSSPAV
-1462 RLKGLRLKAVYS
+1462 DLDGLRLKTIYS
-1474 DGAEKEITDIKSITA
+1474 DGTEKEVTAAQGVTA
-1489 SKVDTSK
+1489 SGLDTSK
-1496 LGDQEITLTYEG
+1496 LGEQSVQLTYEG
-1508 VSIQITV
+1508 ASLNITV
-1515 TVVPRKFKLIW
+1515 TVVPRKFRLVW
-1526 IVDGNQTELTAAEG
+1526 TVDGNETELIVAEG
-1540 SKITKPADP
+1540 SKITKPTDP
-1549 ELEGYDFM
+1549 ALEGYDFI
-1557 GWSPEVPDIMPAQDL
+1557 GWSPEVPETMPAQDL

-1615 VVWSMSGSGFELIPS
+1615 VVWSMDGSGFELIPS

-1694 NMIIPYALEWIV
+1694 NMIIPYALEWII

>member
-1 MIMIIGTLIPTIAAK
+1 MIMVFGAVIPSIAA
-16 GNNSSQTAIE
+16 GRSNSSEASIE

-300 AKAPQKSKVDVSST
+300 AKARKVNTDISGKI
-314 LDCPVWKISKK
+314 DCPVWKISKK

-361 ADWEWK
+361 ADWKWK

-462 LIPTLKSELSV
+462 LITTLKSELSV

-511 DKITGKPDES
+511 DKITGKPDEI

-567 YSIST
+567 YSAST

-668 LKVKLNVVGT
+668 LKVKLNASGT
-678 GGGTDPDPN
+678 GGGTNPNPN

-712 VTITGCDTSLSGDIV
+712 VTITDCDTSLSGDIV

-739 IGFLAFCSSS
+739 IGDNAFRFCSSLTSITIPDSVTSIGGYAFDSCSS
-749 LTSVTIPDSVTSIDG
+749 LTSVTIPDSVTSIG
-764 RAFEDCKSLTSVTIP
+764 SAAFSGCKGLTSITIP
-779 DSVTSIDNHAFDGCS
+779 DSVTSIGNYAFWDCS
-794 KLNQINVDTANT
+794 
-806 AYSSMN
+806 
-812 GVLFDKDK
+812 
-820 TELIRY
+820 
-826 PEGKTDTS
+826 
-834 YAIPNSV
+834 
-841 TSIDFRAFEDC
+841 
-852 KSLTS
+852 SLTS

-867 DGRAFE
+867 GSWAF
-873 DCKSLTSITIPNSVT
+873 N
-888 RIGDFAF
+888 
-895 EGCKKLTQ
+895 GCNNLNQ
-903 INVDTANTKFSSV
+903 INVDK
-916 NGVLF
+916 
-921 SKNKA
+921 
-926 ILRRYPEGKADT
+926 
-938 SYAIPN
+938 
-944 SVTRIDDLAFSDCR
+944 
-958 SLTSITIPDGV
+958 
-969 TSIDDSAFYG
+969 
-979 CSSLTSVTIPS
+979 
-990 SVTSIGS
+990 
-997 AVFSGCDKLTQINV
+997 
-1011 DTANTVYSSENGVL
+1011 ANTVYSSENGVL

-1044 YAIPNSVTSIGDW
+1044 YAIPNSVTSIGSYVFSGCTSLTSIKIPSSVIEIYNNPFRDCASLTAVNVDSKNAEYSSVDGVLFSKDKSELLAYPAGKGTSYSIPSAVTSIGNQ
-1057 AFENCSSLTSVTIPN
+1057 AFDSCSSLTSITIPD
-1072 SVTSIDWWAFADC
+1072 SVTSIVGSAFEDCSSLTSITIPDSVTNIGSSTFYNC

-1099 IGDRAFFNCDS
+1099 IGGCAFG
-1110 LASVYIS
+1110 Y
-1117 DIASWCGIAFDDSD
+1117 
-1131 SNPLGSGASL
+1131 
-1141 YLNGKL
+1141 
-1147 VTDLVIPAGVTSI
+1147 
-1160 GDYAFYGCS
+1160 CS
-1169 SLTRITIPDSVTSI
+1169 SLTSITIPDSVTSI
-1183 GRYAFSGCSSL
+1183 GGS
-1194 TSVTI
+1194 
-1199 PNSVTSIGWRAFWY
+1199 
-1213 CSSLTSITIPNSV
+1213 
-1226 TSIGGEAFRS
+1226 AFRS
-1236 CDSLTSVTIGN
+1236 CDSLTSVTISN
-1247 SVTSIGDDAFSG
+1247 SVTSIGS
-1259 CSSLTS
+1259 
-1265 ITIPNSVTRIDD
+1265 
-1277 SAFAYCNSLTSIT
+1277 SAFRN
-1290 IPSRVTSV
+1290 
-1298 GHYAFCGC
+1298 C

-1321 EKIGIG
+1321 KKISIG
-1327 VYNDYLTNATIHYG
+1327 DGNGSLTSAKIHYG
-1341 SSAPAANAR
+1341 SSAPAANAK

-1356 APAAQNTVYTA
+1356 ASATQNTSGIVYTA

-1379 LYAFSSGTD
+1379 LYAFSNGTD

-1411 RNLGD
+1411 RNSGE
-1416 LNVVIVG
+1416 LNVIIVG
-1423 KFGDSSVQEPVEPE
+1423 KFGDGSVQEPVEPE
-1437 YGVERLELISLPAK
+1437 YGVERLELISPPAK
-1451 TEYDYLSSPIV
+1451 TEYDYLSSPVV

-1474 DGAEKEITDIKSITA
+1474 DSTEKEITDIKSITA

-1515 TVVPRKFKLIW
+1515 TVVPRKFKLVW

-1540 SKITKPADP
+1540 SKITKLADP

-1557 GWSPEVPDIMPAQDL
+1557 GWSPEVPEIMPAHDM

-1582 TKLSIKSPSTTTV
+1582 TKISINTPSVTTV

-1615 VVWSMSGSGFELIPS
+1615 IVWSMDGSGFELIPS

-1684 VAFFKKLFGS
+1684 AAFFKKLFGS
-1694 NMIIPYALEWIV
+1694 NMVIPYALEWIV

>member
-1 MIMIIGTLIPTIAAK
+1 MRKKLKSALSLLLCMIMVFGAVIPSIAA
-16 GNNSSQTAIE
+16 GRSNSSEASIE

-300 AKAPQKSKVDVSST
+300 AKARKVNTDISSKI
-314 LDCPVWKISKK
+314 DCPVWKINKK
-325 FGYMGDGSGNNTGTA
+325 FGYMGDGSGINPGTA

-361 ADWEWK
+361 ANWKWK

-426 ASGSISL
+426 ALGSISL

-498 IKVSGTPFSLNPV
+498 IKVSGTPFSLNLV

-567 YSIST
+567 YSAST

-668 LKVKLNVVGT
+668 LKVKLNAPGT

-687 PGGDTDPTPTP
+687 PGGDSDPTPTP

-712 VTITGCDTSLSGDIV
+712 VTITDCDTSLSGDIV

-739 IGFLAFCSSS
+739 IGNYAFFLCSS
-749 LTSVTIPDSVTSIDG
+749 LTSITIPDSVTSIGDS
-764 RAFEDCKSLTSVTIP
+764 AFYRCSSLTSITIP
-779 DSVTSIDNHAFDGCS
+779 SSVTSIGSYAFDGCS

-826 PEGKTDTS
+826 PEGKADASYSIPDSVTSIGSYAFDGCSKLNQINVDTANTAYSSMNGVLFNKVKTELIRYPEGKTDTS

-841 TSIDFRAFEDC
+841 TSIDYDAFYGC
-852 KSLTS
+852 SSLTS
-857 ITIPDSVTSI
+857 ITIPNGVTIIGGS
-867 DGRAFE
+867 AFE
-873 DCKSLTSITIPNSVT
+873 DCSSLTSITIPNSVT
-888 RIGDFAF
+888 SIYIS
-895 EGCKKLTQ
+895 T
-903 INVDTANTKFSSV
+903 FS
-916 NGVLF
+916 
-921 SKNKA
+921 
-926 ILRRYPEGKADT
+926 
-938 SYAIPN
+938 
-944 SVTRIDDLAFSDCR
+944 
-958 SLTSITIPDGV
+958 
-969 TSIDDSAFYG
+969 G
-979 CSSLTSVTIPS
+979 CSSLA
-990 SVTSIGS
+990 SI
-997 AVFSGCDKLTQINV
+997 
-1011 DTANTVYSSENGVL
+1011 
-1025 FDKNKTKLIR
+1025 
-1035 YPEGKADAS
+1035 
-1044 YAIPNSVTSIGDW
+1044 
-1057 AFENCSSLTSVTIPN
+1057 TIPN
-1072 SVTSIDWWAFADC
+1072 SVTSIDYAAFSGCSSLTSITISDSVTSIGDDAFEDC

-1099 IGDRAFFNCDS
+1099 IGDCAFN
-1110 LASVYIS
+1110 
-1117 DIASWCGIAFDDSD
+1117 
-1131 SNPLGSGASL
+1131 
-1141 YLNGKL
+1141 
-1147 VTDLVIPAGVTSI
+1147 
-1160 GDYAFYGCS
+1160 
-1169 SLTRITIPDSVTSI
+1169 
-1183 GRYAFSGCSSL
+1183 
-1194 TSVTI
+1194 
-1199 PNSVTSIGWRAFWY
+1199 
-1213 CSSLTSITIPNSV
+1213 
-1226 TSIGGEAFRS
+1226 
-1236 CDSLTSVTIGN
+1236 
-1247 SVTSIGDDAFSG
+1247 
-1259 CSSLTS
+1259 
-1265 ITIPNSVTRIDD
+1265 
-1277 SAFAYCNSLTSIT
+1277 
-1290 IPSRVTSV
+1290 
-1298 GHYAFCGC
+1298 GC

-1321 EKIGIG
+1321 KKISIG
-1327 VYNDYLTNATIHYG
+1327 SYNGYLTNATIHYG

-1356 APAAQNTVYTA
+1356 APAAQSAVYTA

-1396 QLRAESS
+1396 QLRADSG

-1411 RNLGD
+1411 RNSGE
-1416 LNVVIVG
+1416 LNVIIVG

-1437 YGVERLELISLPAK
+1437 YGVERLELISAPAK
-1451 TEYDYLSSPIV
+1451 VEYDYLSSPAV
-1462 RLKGLRLKAVYS
+1462 DLDGLRLKTIYS
-1474 DGAEKEITDIKSITA
+1474 DGTEKEVTAAQGVTA
-1489 SKVDTSK
+1489 SGLDTSK
-1496 LGDQEITLTYEG
+1496 LGEQSVQLTYEG
-1508 VSIQITV
+1508 ASLNITV
-1515 TVVPRKFKLIW
+1515 TVVPRKFRLVW
-1526 IVDGNQTELTAAEG
+1526 TVDGNETELIVAEG
-1540 SKITKPADP
+1540 SKITKPTDP
-1549 ELEGYDFM
+1549 ALEGYDFI
-1557 GWSPEVPDIMPAQDL
+1557 GWSPEVPETMPAQDL

-1615 VVWSMSGSGFELIPS
+1615 VVWSMDGSGFELIPS

-1694 NMIIPYALEWIV
+1694 NMIIPYALEWII

>member
-1 MIMIIGTLIPTIAAK
+1 MRKKLKGALSLLLCMIMVFGAVIPSIAA
-16 GNNSSQTAIE
+16 GRSNSSEASIE

-201 YTFNNIDSQFDSLK
+201 YTFNNIDLQFDSLK

-246 GSDADATI
+246 GSDADAAI

-300 AKAPQKSKVDVSST
+300 AKARKVNTDISSKI
-314 LDCPVWKISKK
+314 DCPVWKINKK
-325 FGYMGDGSGNNTGTA
+325 FGYMGDGSGINPGTA

-361 ADWEWK
+361 ANWKWK

-498 IKVSGTPFSLNPV
+498 IKVSGTPFSLNLV

-567 YSIST
+567 YSAST

-668 LKVKLNVVGT
+668 LKVKLNVSGT
-678 GGGTDPDPN
+678 NPNPN

-703 LTYEIENGK
+703 LTYEIEDGK
-712 VTITGCDTSLSGDIV
+712 VTITDCDNSLSGDIV

-739 IGFLAFCSSS
+739 IGDNAFGFCSSLTSITIPNSVTSIGDDAFYNCSSLTSITIPNSVTRIGDSAFCGCSS
-749 LTSVTIPDSVTSIDG
+749 LTSVTIPDSITSIG
-764 RAFEDCKSLTSVTIP
+764 TCAFEGCKKLTQINVDKANTVYLSVNGVLFNKNKTELIKYPDGKADTSYSIP
-779 DSVTSIDNHAFDGCS
+779 GSVTSIANYAVYYCSSLTSIAIPDGVTSIGYGAFDGCD

-806 AYSSMN
+806 KFSSVN
-812 GVLFDKDK
+812 GVLFNKNK

-834 YAIPNSV
+834 YAIP
-841 TSIDFRAFEDC
+841 D
-852 KSLTS
+852 
-857 ITIPDSVTSI
+857 
-867 DGRAFE
+867 
-873 DCKSLTSITIPNSVT
+873 SVT
-888 RIGDFAF
+888 RIGDSAF
-895 EGCKKLTQ
+895 CGC
-903 INVDTANTKFSSV
+903 S
-916 NGVLF
+916 
-921 SKNKA
+921 
-926 ILRRYPEGKADT
+926 
-938 SYAIPN
+938 
-944 SVTRIDDLAFSDCR
+944 

-969 TSIDDSAFYG
+969 TSIGNYAFEH
-979 CSSLTSVTIPS
+979 CSSLTSVAIPD
-990 SVTSIGS
+990 SVTSIGWYT
-997 AVFSGCDKLTQINV
+997 FS
-1011 DTANTVYSSENGVL
+1011 
-1025 FDKNKTKLIR
+1025 
-1035 YPEGKADAS
+1035 
-1044 YAIPNSVTSIGDW
+1044 
-1057 AFENCSSLTSVTIPN
+1057 
-1072 SVTSIDWWAFADC
+1072 DC
-1085 SSLTSITIPDSVTS
+1085 SSLTSITIPESVTS
-1099 IGDRAFFNCDS
+1099 INWGAFYNCDS
-1110 LASVYIS
+1110 LTSVYIS
-1117 DIASWCGIAFDDSD
+1117 DIADWCGISFD
-1131 SNPLGSGASL
+1131 SNPLWCGANL

-1147 VTDLVIPAGVTSI
+1147 VTNLVIPAGVTSI
-1160 GDYAFYGCS
+1160 GYGTFMYC
-1169 SLTRITIPDSVTSI
+1169 
-1183 GRYAFSGCSSL
+1183 GSL
-1194 TSVTI
+1194 TSIAI
-1199 PNSVTSIGWRAFWY
+1199 PNSVTSIGVYAFKG
-1213 CSSLTSITIPNSV
+1213 CS
-1226 TSIGGEAFRS
+1226 G
-1236 CDSLTSVTIGN
+1236 LTSVTIGN
-1247 SVTSIGDDAFSG
+1247 SVTSIDDSAFNGCDKLTQINVDKVNTVYSSVNGVLFNKDKTELIRYPKGKADTSYVILSGVTSIGDYAFFE

-1265 ITIPNSVTRIDD
+1265 VTIPDSVTSIGDG
-1277 SAFAYCNSLTSIT
+1277 AFGWSDHLE
-1290 IPSRVTSV
+1290 
-1298 GHYAFCGC
+1298 
-1306 SSLKDVYYSGTQEQW
+1306 DVYYSGTQEQW
-1321 EKIGIG
+1321 EKISIS
-1327 VYNDYLTNATIHYG
+1327 NDGNYSLTSATIHYG
-1341 SSAPAANAR
+1341 SSAPATNAK

-1356 APAAQNTVYTA
+1356 APAAQNTSGAVYTA
-1367 TAQNAVPGELYM
+1367 TVQNAVPGELYM

-1396 QLRAESS
+1396 QLRADSG

-1411 RNLGD
+1411 RNSGE
-1416 LNVVIVG
+1416 LNVIIVG
-1423 KFGDSSVQEPVEPE
+1423 KF
-1437 YGVERLELISLPAK
+1437 A
-1451 TEYDYLSSPIV
+1451 
-1462 RLKGLRLKAVYS
+1462 
-1474 DGAEKEITDIKSITA
+1474 
-1489 SKVDTSK
+1489 
-1496 LGDQEITLTYEG
+1496 
-1508 VSIQITV
+1508 
-1515 TVVPRKFKLIW
+1515 
-1526 IVDGNQTELTAAEG
+1526 G
-1540 SKITKPADP
+1540 SNA
-1549 ELEGYDFM
+1549 
-1557 GWSPEVPDIMPAQDL
+1557 
-1572 TFTAVFEPIK
+1572 
-1582 TKLSIKSPSTTTV
+1582 KLSIKSPSTTTV
-1595 SYGFTLNL
+1595 GYGFTLNL

-1615 VVWSMSGSGFELIPS
+1615 VAWSMDGSGFELIPS

-1642 KGSATITAKVVD
+1642 KGSATITARVVD
-1654 KNGNAVKDA
+1654 KSGNAVKDA

-1684 VAFFKKLFGS
+1684 IAFFKKLFGS
-1694 NMIIPYALEWIV
+1694 NMVIPSSLNKLI

>member
-1 MIMIIGTLIPTIAAK
+1 MRGLFIRARCALRKGSKMNSGGKKMKRKLKGALSLLLCVIMVFGAVIPSIAA
-16 GNNSSQTAIE
+16 GRSNSSEASIE

-300 AKAPQKSKVDVSST
+300 AKAPQKSKVDVSGT

-325 FGYMGDGSGNNTGTA
+325 FGYTGDGSGINTGTA

-433 DLAKLSFK
+433 DLAKFSFK

-529 IDGSIKLFRTVSLTG
+529 IDGSIKLFSTVSLTG

-567 YSIST
+567 YSAST

-668 LKVKLNVVGT
+668 LKVKLNASGT

-703 LTYEIENGK
+703 LTYEIEDGK
-712 VTITGCDTSLSGDIV
+712 VTITDCDTSLSGDIV

-739 IGFLAFCSSS
+739 IGDDAFYKCSS
-749 LTSVTIPDSVTSIDG
+749 LTSITIPNGVTSIG
-764 RAFEDCKSLTSVTIP
+764 VNAFVDCR
-779 DSVTSIDNHAFDGCS
+779 

-806 AYSSMN
+806 AYSSVN
-812 GVLFDKDK
+812 GVLFSKDK
-820 TELIRY
+820 TELIKY
-826 PEGKTDTS
+826 PEGKADTS
-834 YAIPNSV
+834 YSIPDSVTSIGNSAFCDCYSLTSITIPNSV
-841 TSIDFRAFEDC
+841 TSIGWYTFSDCSSLTSITIPDSVTRIGYGAFENCSSLTSITIPNSVTSIGGRAFSGCSSLASITIPDGVTSIGGSAFSGC
-852 KSLTS
+852 SSLTS

-867 DGRAFE
+867 GDHAF
-873 DCKSLTSITIPNSVT
+873 
-888 RIGDFAF
+888 F
-895 EGCKKLTQ
+895 GCK
-903 INVDTANTKFSSV
+903 
-916 NGVLF
+916 G
-921 SKNKA
+921 
-926 ILRRYPEGKADT
+926 
-938 SYAIPN
+938 
-944 SVTRIDDLAFSDCR
+944 
-958 SLTSITIPDGV
+958 LTSITIPDGV
-969 TSIDDSAFYG
+969 TSIGSYAFYG
-979 CSSLTSVTIPS
+979 CKGLTSITIPV
-990 SVTSIGS
+990 SVTSIG
-997 AVFSGCDKLTQINV
+997 IH
-1011 DTANTVYSSENGVL
+1011 
-1025 FDKNKTKLIR
+1025 
-1035 YPEGKADAS
+1035 
-1044 YAIPNSVTSIGDW
+1044 
-1057 AFENCSSLTSVTIPN
+1057 AFN
-1072 SVTSIDWWAFADC
+1072 DC

-1099 IGDRAFFNCDS
+1099 IGDSAFKR
-1110 LASVYIS
+1110 
-1117 DIASWCGIAFDDSD
+1117 CG
-1131 SNPLGSGASL
+1131 
-1141 YLNGKL
+1141 
-1147 VTDLVIPAGVTSI
+1147 
-1160 GDYAFYGCS
+1160 
-1169 SLTRITIPDSVTSI
+1169 SLTSVAIPDSVTSI
-1183 GRYAFSGCSSL
+1183 GWS
-1194 TSVTI
+1194 
-1199 PNSVTSIGWRAFWY
+1199 
-1213 CSSLTSITIPNSV
+1213 
-1226 TSIGGEAFRS
+1226 
-1236 CDSLTSVTIGN
+1236 
-1247 SVTSIGDDAFSG
+1247 AFSG

-1265 ITIPNSVTRIDD
+1265 ITIPDGVTSIGS
-1277 SAFAYCNSLTSIT
+1277 SAF
-1290 IPSRVTSV
+1290 
-1298 GHYAFCGC
+1298 FGC

-1321 EKIGIG
+1321 KKISIG
-1327 VYNDYLTNATIHYG
+1327 SYNGYLTSATIHYG
-1341 SSAPAANAR
+1341 SSAPAANAG

-1356 APAAQNTVYTA
+1356 APAAQNTSGAVYTA

-1396 QLRAESS
+1396 QLRADSG
-1403 EVKFRYIP
+1403 EVRFRYIP
-1411 RNLGD
+1411 RNSGE
-1416 LNVVIVG
+1416 LNVIIVG
-1423 KFGDSSVQEPVEPE
+1423 KF
-1437 YGVERLELISLPAK
+1437 A
-1451 TEYDYLSSPIV
+1451 
-1462 RLKGLRLKAVYS
+1462 
-1474 DGAEKEITDIKSITA
+1474 
-1489 SKVDTSK
+1489 
-1496 LGDQEITLTYEG
+1496 
-1508 VSIQITV
+1508 
-1515 TVVPRKFKLIW
+1515 
-1526 IVDGNQTELTAAEG
+1526 G
-1540 SKITKPADP
+1540 SNA
-1549 ELEGYDFM
+1549 
-1557 GWSPEVPDIMPAQDL
+1557 
-1572 TFTAVFEPIK
+1572 
-1582 TKLSIKSPSTTTV
+1582 KLSIKSPSTSTV

-1615 VVWSMSGSGFELIPS
+1615 IVWSMDGSGFELIPS

-1694 NMIIPYALEWIV
+1694 NMVIPYALEWII

>member
-1 MIMIIGTLIPTIAAK
+1 MRKKLKSALSLLLCMIMVFGAVIPSIAA
-16 GNNSSQTAIE
+16 GRSNSSEASIE

-246 GSDADATI
+246 GSDADAAI

-291 KFDEEQQSP
+291 KFDEMPQQSP

-433 DLAKLSFK
+433 DLAKFSFK

-529 IDGSIKLFRTVSLTG
+529 IDGSIKLFSTVSLTG

-557 SNEWTVSKFY
+557 SNEWTVAKFY
-567 YSIST
+567 YSAST

-668 LKVKLNVVGT
+668 LKVKLNASGT

-703 LTYEIENGK
+703 LTYKIENGK

-739 IGFLAFCSSS
+739 IGSYAFYDCSSLTSITIPNSVASISGWAFGYCSSLTSITIPSSVTSIGERAFYGCSSLASITIPDSVTSIGSWAFYGCENLTSITILDSVTSIGIGAFRDCTSLTSITIPNSVTSIGDETFYGCSSLTSITIPDSVTSIDSSAFSGCSSLTSITIPDSVTSIGDEAFCGCRS
-749 LTSVTIPDSVTSIDG
+749 LTSVTIPDSVTSIG
-764 RAFEDCKSLTSVTIP
+764 YRAFYGCSSLTSITIP
-779 DSVTSIDNHAFDGCS
+779 DSVTSIYGFAFGGCS
-794 KLNQINVDTANT
+794 RLTSITIPNSVTSIYDWAFEYCKKLTQITVDTANT
-806 AYSSMN
+806 KFSSVN
-812 GVLFDKDK
+812 GVLFNKDK

-834 YAIPNSV
+834 YSIPNSV
-841 TSIDFRAFEDC
+841 TSIGKGTFSNC
-852 KSLTS
+852 SSLAS

-867 DGRAFE
+867 G
-873 DCKSLTSITIPNSVT
+873 
-888 RIGDFAF
+888 
-895 EGCKKLTQ
+895 
-903 INVDTANTKFSSV
+903 
-916 NGVLF
+916 
-921 SKNKA
+921 
-926 ILRRYPEGKADT
+926 
-938 SYAIPN
+938 
-944 SVTRIDDLAFSDCR
+944 
-958 SLTSITIPDGV
+958 
-969 TSIDDSAFYG
+969 DSAF
-979 CSSLTSVTIPS
+979 S
-990 SVTSIGS
+990 
-997 AVFSGCDKLTQINV
+997 N
-1011 DTANTVYSSENGVL
+1011 
-1025 FDKNKTKLIR
+1025 
-1035 YPEGKADAS
+1035 
-1044 YAIPNSVTSIGDW
+1044 
-1057 AFENCSSLTSVTIPN
+1057 
-1072 SVTSIDWWAFADC
+1072 C

-1099 IGDRAFFNCDS
+1099 I
-1110 LASVYIS
+1110 
-1117 DIASWCGIAFDDSD
+1117 DDS
-1131 SNPLGSGASL
+1131 
-1141 YLNGKL
+1141 
-1147 VTDLVIPAGVTSI
+1147 
-1160 GDYAFYGCS
+1160 AFWWCV
-1169 SLTRITIPDSVTSI
+1169 SLTSITIPDSVTSI
-1183 GRYAFSGCSSL
+1183 DLHAFFGC
-1194 TSVTI
+1194 
-1199 PNSVTSIGWRAFWY
+1199 N
-1213 CSSLTSITIPNSV
+1213 
-1226 TSIGGEAFRS
+1226 
-1236 CDSLTSVTIGN
+1236 
-1247 SVTSIGDDAFSG
+1247 
-1259 CSSLTS
+1259 
-1265 ITIPNSVTRIDD
+1265 
-1277 SAFAYCNSLTSIT
+1277 
-1290 IPSRVTSV
+1290 
-1298 GHYAFCGC
+1298 
-1306 SSLKDVYYSGTQEQW
+1306 SLKDVYYSGTQEQW
-1321 EKIGIG
+1321 KKISIG
-1327 VYNDYLTNATIHYG
+1327 SYNGCLTSATIHYG
-1341 SSAPAANAR
+1341 SSAPAANAK

-1356 APAAQNTVYTA
+1356 ATAAQNTSGAVYTA

-1396 QLRAESS
+1396 QLRADSG

-1411 RNLGD
+1411 RNSGE
-1416 LNVVIVG
+1416 LNVIIVG
-1423 KFGDSSVQEPVEPE
+1423 KF
-1437 YGVERLELISLPAK
+1437 A
-1451 TEYDYLSSPIV
+1451 
-1462 RLKGLRLKAVYS
+1462 
-1474 DGAEKEITDIKSITA
+1474 
-1489 SKVDTSK
+1489 
-1496 LGDQEITLTYEG
+1496 
-1508 VSIQITV
+1508 
-1515 TVVPRKFKLIW
+1515 
-1526 IVDGNQTELTAAEG
+1526 G
-1540 SKITKPADP
+1540 SNA
-1549 ELEGYDFM
+1549 
-1557 GWSPEVPDIMPAQDL
+1557 
-1572 TFTAVFEPIK
+1572 
-1582 TKLSIKSPSTTTV
+1582 KLSINTPSTTTV

-1615 VVWSMSGSGFELIPS
+1615 IVWSMDGSGFELIPS

-1663 NGNEITAS
+1663 NGNEISAS
-1671 QQLTSKAGFFQKL
+1671 QQLTSKAGFFQKI

-1694 NMIIPYALEWIV
+1694 NMVIPSSLNKLV

>member
-1 MIMIIGTLIPTIAAK
+1 MRKKLKSALSLLLCMIMVFGAVIPSIAA
-16 GNNSSQTAIE
+16 GRSNSSEASIE

-246 GSDADATI
+246 GSDADAKI

-291 KFDEEQQSP
+291 KFDEMPQQSP

-352 SYSLKAYYD
+352 SYSLKVYYD

-462 LIPTLKSELSV
+462 LIPTLKSEISV

-521 KVHACNVC
+521 KVHTCSLC
-529 IDGSIKLFRTVSLTG
+529 IDGSIKLFYTVGVSG
-544 RFFGKKKSSTLVP
+544 RIFAKKASITLV
-557 SNEWTVSKFY
+557 STQEWTVAKFY
-567 YSIST
+567 YSAST

-668 LKVKLNVVGT
+668 LKVKLNASGT

-703 LTYEIENGK
+703 LAYEIEDGE
-712 VTITGCDTSLSGDIV
+712 VTITGCDISLSGDIV

-739 IGFLAFCSSS
+739 IGS
-749 LTSVTIPDSVTSIDG
+749 
-764 RAFEDCKSLTSVTIP
+764 
-779 DSVTSIDNHAFDGCS
+779 
-794 KLNQINVDTANT
+794 
-806 AYSSMN
+806 
-812 GVLFDKDK
+812 
-820 TELIRY
+820 
-826 PEGKTDTS
+826 
-834 YAIPNSV
+834 
-841 TSIDFRAFEDC
+841 
-852 KSLTS
+852 
-857 ITIPDSVTSI
+857 
-867 DGRAFE
+867 
-873 DCKSLTSITIPNSVT
+873 
-888 RIGDFAF
+888 
-895 EGCKKLTQ
+895 
-903 INVDTANTKFSSV
+903 
-916 NGVLF
+916 
-921 SKNKA
+921 
-926 ILRRYPEGKADT
+926 
-938 SYAIPN
+938 
-944 SVTRIDDLAFSDCR
+944 
-958 SLTSITIPDGV
+958 
-969 TSIDDSAFYG
+969 SAFRG
-979 CSSLTSVTIPS
+979 
-990 SVTSIGS
+990 
-997 AVFSGCDKLTQINV
+997 
-1011 DTANTVYSSENGVL
+1011 
-1025 FDKNKTKLIR
+1025 
-1035 YPEGKADAS
+1035 
-1044 YAIPNSVTSIGDW
+1044 
-1057 AFENCSSLTSVTIPN
+1057 
-1072 SVTSIDWWAFADC
+1072 C

-1099 IGDRAFFNCDS
+1099 IGSSAFENCSSLTSVTIPDS
-1110 LASVYIS
+1110 
-1117 DIASWCGIAFDDSD
+1117 
-1131 SNPLGSGASL
+1131 
-1141 YLNGKL
+1141 
-1147 VTDLVIPAGVTSI
+1147 VTSI
-1160 GDYAFYGCS
+1160 GYDAFSWCN
-1169 SLTRITIPDSVTSI
+1169 SLTSITIPDSVTSI
-1183 GRYAFSGCSSL
+1183 GWDAFDRCEKLTQINVDTANTVYSSVNGVLFSKDKTELIRYPEGKADTSYAIPNGVTYIGYDAFSC
-1194 TSVTI
+1194 
-1199 PNSVTSIGWRAFWY
+1199 

-1226 TSIGGEAFRS
+1226 TSIGDYAFSGCISLASITIPDGVTNIGDWAFWDCRSLTSITIPDSVTRIGDSAFYGCSSLTSITIPNSVTSIGYEAFHS
-1236 CDSLTSVTIGN
+1236 CSSLTSITIPNSVTSIGKSAFESCSSLTSITIPNSVTSIGDYAFYWCSNLTSVTIGN
-1247 SVTSIGDDAFSG
+1247 SVTSIGDYAFYR
-1259 CSSLTS
+1259 CSNLTS
-1265 ITIPNSVTRIDD
+1265 VTIGNSVTSIGDY
-1277 SAFAYCNSLTSIT
+1277 AFNGCNSLTSVT
-1290 IPSRVTSV
+1290 IPDSVTSI
-1298 GHYAFCGC
+1298 GKYAFYYCTSLTSTTIPDSVTSIGDCAFNGC

-1321 EKIGIG
+1321 KKISIG
-1327 VYNDYLTNATIHYG
+1327 SNNSRLTSAKIHYG

-1356 APAAQNTVYTA
+1356 ASATQNTSGVVYTA

-1396 QLRAESS
+1396 QLRADSG

-1411 RNLGD
+1411 RNSGE
-1416 LNVVIVG
+1416 LNVIIVG
-1423 KFGDSSVQEPVEPE
+1423 KF
-1437 YGVERLELISLPAK
+1437 A
-1451 TEYDYLSSPIV
+1451 
-1462 RLKGLRLKAVYS
+1462 
-1474 DGAEKEITDIKSITA
+1474 
-1489 SKVDTSK
+1489 
-1496 LGDQEITLTYEG
+1496 
-1508 VSIQITV
+1508 
-1515 TVVPRKFKLIW
+1515 
-1526 IVDGNQTELTAAEG
+1526 G
-1540 SKITKPADP
+1540 SNA
-1549 ELEGYDFM
+1549 
-1557 GWSPEVPDIMPAQDL
+1557 
-1572 TFTAVFEPIK
+1572 
-1582 TKLSIKSPSTTTV
+1582 KLSIKSPSTSTV

-1615 VVWSMSGSGFELIPS
+1615 IVWSMDGSGFELMPS

-1663 NGNEITAS
+1663 NGNEISAS

-1694 NMIIPYALEWIV
+1694 NMVIPSSLNKLV

>member
-1 MIMIIGTLIPTIAAK
+1 MRKKLKSALSLLLCMIMVFGAVIPSIAA
-16 GNNSSQTAIE
+16 GRSNSSEASIE

-291 KFDEEQQSP
+291 KFDEMPQQSP

-529 IDGSIKLFRTVSLTG
+529 IDGSIKLFSTVSLTG

-557 SNEWTVSKFY
+557 SNEWTVAKFY
-567 YSIST
+567 YSAST

-646 ATASKDNSEYSVSFT
+646 AAASKDNSEYSVSFT

-668 LKVKLNVVGT
+668 LKVKLDVAGT

-703 LTYEIENGK
+703 LTYEIEDGK
-712 VTITGCDTSLSGDIV
+712 VTITDCDTSLSGDIV

-739 IGFLAFCSSS
+739 IGDDAFYKCSS
-749 LTSVTIPDSVTSIDG
+749 LTSITIPDSVTSIG
-764 RAFEDCKSLTSVTIP
+764 SYAFNWCDSLTSITIP
-779 DSVTSIDNHAFDGCS
+779 NSVTSIGWAFDGCD

-806 AYSSMN
+806 VYSSEN
-812 GVLFDKDK
+812 GVLFNKDK

-841 TSIDFRAFEDC
+841 TSIGYSAFEDCSSLTSVTIPESVTSIGDDAFYRTGIYNDESNWENGVLYIGNYLIKAKSTLSGEYVVKSGTKCIANCAFEDCRSLTSVTIPDSVTSIGNRAFEDC
-852 KSLTS
+852 SSLTSVAIPDSVTSIGDSAFWDCSSLAS

-867 DGRAFE
+867 DYRAFE
-873 DCKSLTSITIPNSVT
+873 
-888 RIGDFAF
+888 
-895 EGCKKLTQ
+895 
-903 INVDTANTKFSSV
+903 
-916 NGVLF
+916 
-921 SKNKA
+921 
-926 ILRRYPEGKADT
+926 
-938 SYAIPN
+938 
-944 SVTRIDDLAFSDCR
+944 
-958 SLTSITIPDGV
+958 
-969 TSIDDSAFYG
+969 G
-979 CSSLTSVTIPS
+979 CSSLT
-990 SVTSIGS
+990 
-997 AVFSGCDKLTQINV
+997 
-1011 DTANTVYSSENGVL
+1011 
-1025 FDKNKTKLIR
+1025 
-1035 YPEGKADAS
+1035 
-1044 YAIPNSVTSIGDW
+1044 
-1057 AFENCSSLTSVTIPN
+1057 
-1072 SVTSIDWWAFADC
+1072 
-1085 SSLTSITIPDSVTS
+1085 
-1099 IGDRAFFNCDS
+1099 
-1110 LASVYIS
+1110 SVYIS
-1117 DIASWCGIAFDDSD
+1117 DIASWCGIAFDSSD

-1147 VTDLVIPAGVTSI
+1147 VTDLIIPNSVTNI
-1160 GDYAFYGCS
+1160 GNYAFSNCS
-1169 SLTRITIPDSVTSI
+1169 SLTSITIPDSVTSI
-1183 GRYAFSGCSSL
+1183 GGSAFSNCSSL
-1194 TSVTI
+1194 TSITI
-1199 PNSVTSIGWRAFWY
+1199 PDSVTSIGWYAFCN
-1213 CSSLTSITIPNSV
+1213 CSSLASITIPNSV
-1226 TSIGGEAFRS
+1226 TSIDRDTF
-1236 CDSLTSVTIGN
+1236 D
-1247 SVTSIGDDAFSG
+1247 G

-1265 ITIPNSVTRIDD
+1265 ITIPDSVTSID
-1277 SAFAYCNSLTSIT
+1277 Y
-1290 IPSRVTSV
+1290 
-1298 GHYAFCGC
+1298 YAFRNC

-1321 EKIGIG
+1321 EKISIYD
-1327 VYNDYLTNATIHYG
+1327 YNGCLTSATIHYG
-1341 SSAPAANAR
+1341 SSAPAANAG

-1356 APAAQNTVYTA
+1356 ATAAQNTSGAVYTA

-1396 QLRAESS
+1396 QLRADSG

-1411 RNLGD
+1411 RNSGE
-1416 LNVVIVG
+1416 LNVIIVG
-1423 KFGDSSVQEPVEPE
+1423 KF
-1437 YGVERLELISLPAK
+1437 A
-1451 TEYDYLSSPIV
+1451 
-1462 RLKGLRLKAVYS
+1462 
-1474 DGAEKEITDIKSITA
+1474 
-1489 SKVDTSK
+1489 
-1496 LGDQEITLTYEG
+1496 
-1508 VSIQITV
+1508 
-1515 TVVPRKFKLIW
+1515 
-1526 IVDGNQTELTAAEG
+1526 G
-1540 SKITKPADP
+1540 SNA
-1549 ELEGYDFM
+1549 
-1557 GWSPEVPDIMPAQDL
+1557 
-1572 TFTAVFEPIK
+1572 
-1582 TKLSIKSPSTTTV
+1582 KLSIKSPSTTTV

-1615 VVWSMSGSGFELIPS
+1615 VVWNMDGSGFELIPS

-1671 QQLTSKAGFFQKL
+1671 QSLTSKAGFFQKL

-1694 NMIIPYALEWIV
+1694 NMVIPSSLNKLV

>member
-1 MIMIIGTLIPTIAAK
+1 MKKAFKSVLSLLLCMIMIIGTLIPTIAAK
-16 GNNSSQTAIE
+16 GNDSSQTAIE

-96 GFCDAEKDAD
+96 GFCEAEKDAD

-246 GSDADATI
+246 GSDADAAI

-291 KFDEEQQSP
+291 KFDEMPQQSP

-462 LIPTLKSELSV
+462 LIPTLKSEISV

-557 SNEWTVSKFY
+557 SNEWTVAKFY
-567 YSIST
+567 YSAST

-668 LKVKLNVVGT
+668 LKVKLNASGT

-698 GILDK
+698 GIIDK
-703 LTYEIENGK
+703 LAYEIEDGE
-712 VTITGCDTSLSGDIV
+712 VTITSCDISLSGDIV

-739 IGFLAFCSSS
+739 IG
-749 LTSVTIPDSVTSIDG
+749 
-764 RAFEDCKSLTSVTIP
+764 
-779 DSVTSIDNHAFDGCS
+779 
-794 KLNQINVDTANT
+794 
-806 AYSSMN
+806 
-812 GVLFDKDK
+812 
-820 TELIRY
+820 
-826 PEGKTDTS
+826 
-834 YAIPNSV
+834 
-841 TSIDFRAFEDC
+841 
-852 KSLTS
+852 
-857 ITIPDSVTSI
+857 
-867 DGRAFE
+867 
-873 DCKSLTSITIPNSVT
+873 
-888 RIGDFAF
+888 
-895 EGCKKLTQ
+895 
-903 INVDTANTKFSSV
+903 
-916 NGVLF
+916 
-921 SKNKA
+921 
-926 ILRRYPEGKADT
+926 
-938 SYAIPN
+938 
-944 SVTRIDDLAFSDCR
+944 
-958 SLTSITIPDGV
+958 
-969 TSIDDSAFYG
+969 
-979 CSSLTSVTIPS
+979 
-990 SVTSIGS
+990 
-997 AVFSGCDKLTQINV
+997 
-1011 DTANTVYSSENGVL
+1011 
-1025 FDKNKTKLIR
+1025 
-1035 YPEGKADAS
+1035 
-1044 YAIPNSVTSIGDW
+1044 
-1057 AFENCSSLTSVTIPN
+1057 
-1072 SVTSIDWWAFADC
+1072 
-1085 SSLTSITIPDSVTS
+1085 
-1099 IGDRAFFNCDS
+1099 
-1110 LASVYIS
+1110 
-1117 DIASWCGIAFDDSD
+1117 
-1131 SNPLGSGASL
+1131 
-1141 YLNGKL
+1141 
-1147 VTDLVIPAGVTSI
+1147 
-1160 GDYAFYGCS
+1160 
-1169 SLTRITIPDSVTSI
+1169 
-1183 GRYAFSGCSSL
+1183 
-1194 TSVTI
+1194 
-1199 PNSVTSIGWRAFWY
+1199 WRAFLY

-1226 TSIGGEAFRS
+1226 TSIDDWAFRYCS
-1236 CDSLTSVTIGN
+1236 SLTSITIPNSVASIGYMAFSGCSGLTSITIPNSVTSIGFRAFDN
-1247 SVTSIGDDAFSG
+1247 CDKLNQINVDKANTVYSSVNGVLFNKDKTELIRYPAGKTDTAYAIPDSVTSIGDDAFSG

-1265 ITIPNSVTRIDD
+1265 ITIPNGVTSIGYQ
-1277 SAFAYCNSLTSIT
+1277 AFYGCSSLTSIT
-1290 IPSRVTSV
+1290 IPNSVASIDYRAFRWCDKLNQINVDTANTKFSSVNGVLFNKDKTNLIRYPEGKPDTSYAIPNSVTSI
-1298 GHYAFCGC
+1298 GDDAFGFCISLTSVTIPDSVTSIGDWAFSNC
-1306 SSLKDVYYSGTQEQW
+1306 SSLASITIPNSVASIGSSAFNRCGSLQDVYYSGTQEQW
-1321 EKIGIG
+1321 KKISIG
-1327 VYNDYLTNATIHYG
+1327 SSNDYLTSATIHYG

-1356 APAAQNTVYTA
+1356 APAAQSTVYTA

-1396 QLRAESS
+1396 QLRADSG

-1411 RNLGD
+1411 RNSGE
-1416 LNVVIVG
+1416 LNVIIVG
-1423 KFGDSSVQEPVEPE
+1423 KF
-1437 YGVERLELISLPAK
+1437 A
-1451 TEYDYLSSPIV
+1451 
-1462 RLKGLRLKAVYS
+1462 
-1474 DGAEKEITDIKSITA
+1474 
-1489 SKVDTSK
+1489 
-1496 LGDQEITLTYEG
+1496 
-1508 VSIQITV
+1508 
-1515 TVVPRKFKLIW
+1515 
-1526 IVDGNQTELTAAEG
+1526 G
-1540 SKITKPADP
+1540 SNA
-1549 ELEGYDFM
+1549 
-1557 GWSPEVPDIMPAQDL
+1557 
-1572 TFTAVFEPIK
+1572 
-1582 TKLSIKSPSTTTV
+1582 KLSIKSPSTTTV

-1615 VVWSMSGSGFELIPS
+1615 IVWSMDGSGFELIPS

>member
-1 MIMIIGTLIPTIAAK
+1 MRKKLKSALSLLLCMIMVFGAVIPSIAA
-16 GNNSSQTAIE
+16 GRSNSSEASIE

-300 AKAPQKSKVDVSST
+300 AKARKVNTDISSKI
-314 LDCPVWKISKK
+314 DCPVWKINKK

-567 YSIST
+567 YSAST

-668 LKVKLNVVGT
+668 LKVKLNASGT

-703 LTYEIENGK
+703 LTYEIANGK

-739 IGFLAFCSSS
+739 IGGKAFYKCSS
-749 LTSVTIPDSVTSIDG
+749 LTGVTIPNSVTSIG
-764 RAFEDCKSLTSVTIP
+764 SPAFS
-779 DSVTSIDNHAFDGCS
+779 GCS
-794 KLNQINVDTANT
+794 NLNQINVDTANT
-806 AYSSMN
+806 KFSSVN
-812 GVLFDKDK
+812 GVLFNKDK

-841 TSIDFRAFEDC
+841 TSIDRYAFEGC
-852 KSLTS
+852 SKLTS

-867 DGRAFE
+867 G
-873 DCKSLTSITIPNSVT
+873 
-888 RIGDFAF
+888 
-895 EGCKKLTQ
+895 
-903 INVDTANTKFSSV
+903 SS
-916 NGVLF
+916 
-921 SKNKA
+921 
-926 ILRRYPEGKADT
+926 
-938 SYAIPN
+938 
-944 SVTRIDDLAFSDCR
+944 AFS
-958 SLTSITIPDGV
+958 
-969 TSIDDSAFYG
+969 
-979 CSSLTSVTIPS
+979 
-990 SVTSIGS
+990 
-997 AVFSGCDKLTQINV
+997 
-1011 DTANTVYSSENGVL
+1011 
-1025 FDKNKTKLIR
+1025 
-1035 YPEGKADAS
+1035 
-1044 YAIPNSVTSIGDW
+1044 
-1057 AFENCSSLTSVTIPN
+1057 
-1072 SVTSIDWWAFADC
+1072 DC

-1099 IGDRAFFNCDS
+1099 IGG
-1110 LASVYIS
+1110 
-1117 DIASWCGIAFDDSD
+1117 WAFDGCKGLTSI
-1131 SNPLGSGASL
+1131 
-1141 YLNGKL
+1141 
-1147 VTDLVIPAGVTSI
+1147 TIPDGVTSI
-1160 GDYAFYGCS
+1160 DKYTFSGCR
-1169 SLTRITIPDSVTSI
+1169 SLTSITIPDGVTSI
-1183 GRYAFSGCSSL
+1183 DKYTFSGCSSL

-1199 PNSVTSIGWRAFWY
+1199 PDSVTSIGSYAFWECSSLASITIPDSVTSIGSGAFY
-1213 CSSLTSITIPNSV
+1213 NCTSLTSVTIPDRVTSIGSSAFRFCSSLTSITIP
-1226 TSIGGEAFRS
+1226 
-1236 CDSLTSVTIGN
+1236 D
-1247 SVTSIGDDAFSG
+1247 SVTSIGD
-1259 CSSLTS
+1259 
-1265 ITIPNSVTRIDD
+1265 
-1277 SAFAYCNSLTSIT
+1277 SAF
-1290 IPSRVTSV
+1290 R
-1298 GHYAFCGC
+1298 GC

-1321 EKIGIG
+1321 KKISIG
-1327 VYNDYLTNATIHYG
+1327 RNNGYLTSATIHYG

-1356 APAAQNTVYTA
+1356 APAAQNTSGAVYTA

-1396 QLRAESS
+1396 QLRADSG
-1403 EVKFRYIP
+1403 EVKFKYIP
-1411 RNLGD
+1411 RNSGE
-1416 LNVVIVG
+1416 LNVIIVG
-1423 KFGDSSVQEPVEPE
+1423 KF
-1437 YGVERLELISLPAK
+1437 A
-1451 TEYDYLSSPIV
+1451 
-1462 RLKGLRLKAVYS
+1462 
-1474 DGAEKEITDIKSITA
+1474 
-1489 SKVDTSK
+1489 
-1496 LGDQEITLTYEG
+1496 
-1508 VSIQITV
+1508 
-1515 TVVPRKFKLIW
+1515 
-1526 IVDGNQTELTAAEG
+1526 G
-1540 SKITKPADP
+1540 SNA
-1549 ELEGYDFM
+1549 
-1557 GWSPEVPDIMPAQDL
+1557 
-1572 TFTAVFEPIK
+1572 
-1582 TKLSIKSPSTTTV
+1582 KLSIKSPSTTTV

-1615 VVWSMSGSGFELIPS
+1615 IVWSMDGSGFELIPS

-1654 KNGNAVKDA
+1654 KNGNPVKDA
-1663 NGNEITAS
+1663 NGNEIAAS

-1694 NMIIPYALEWIV
+1694 NMIIPYALEWII

>member
-1 MIMIIGTLIPTIAAK
+1 MRKKLKSALSLLLCMIMVFGAVIPSIAA
-16 GNNSSQTAIE
+16 GRSNSSEASIE

-300 AKAPQKSKVDVSST
+300 AKARKVNTDISSKI
-314 LDCPVWKISKK
+314 DCPVWKINKK
-325 FGYMGDGSGNNTGTA
+325 FGYMGDGSGINPGTA

-361 ADWEWK
+361 ANWKWK

-426 ASGSISL
+426 ALGSISL

-498 IKVSGTPFSLNPV
+498 IKVSGTPFSLNLV

-567 YSIST
+567 YSAST

-668 LKVKLNVVGT
+668 LKVKLNAPGT

-687 PGGDTDPTPTP
+687 PGGDSDPTPTP

-712 VTITGCDTSLSGDIV
+712 VTITDCDTSLSGDIV

-739 IGFLAFCSSS
+739 IGNYAFFLCSS
-749 LTSVTIPDSVTSIDG
+749 LTSITIPDSVTSIG
-764 RAFEDCKSLTSVTIP
+764 NYAFWDCSSLTSITIP
-779 DSVTSIDNHAFDGCS
+779 DSVTSIGDSAFYRCRSLTSITIPDSVTSIGNFAFEDCSSLTSITIPDSVTSIGDSAFYRCSSLTSITIPSSVTSIGNFAFKDCSSLTSITIPSSVTSIGSYAFDGCS

-841 TSIDFRAFEDC
+841 TSIDYDAFYGC
-852 KSLTS
+852 SSLTS
-857 ITIPDSVTSI
+857 ITIPNGVTIIGGS
-867 DGRAFE
+867 AFE
-873 DCKSLTSITIPNSVT
+873 DCSSLTSITIPNSVT
-888 RIGDFAF
+888 SIYIS
-895 EGCKKLTQ
+895 T
-903 INVDTANTKFSSV
+903 FS
-916 NGVLF
+916 
-921 SKNKA
+921 
-926 ILRRYPEGKADT
+926 
-938 SYAIPN
+938 
-944 SVTRIDDLAFSDCR
+944 
-958 SLTSITIPDGV
+958 
-969 TSIDDSAFYG
+969 G
-979 CSSLTSVTIPS
+979 CSSLA
-990 SVTSIGS
+990 SI
-997 AVFSGCDKLTQINV
+997 
-1011 DTANTVYSSENGVL
+1011 
-1025 FDKNKTKLIR
+1025 
-1035 YPEGKADAS
+1035 
-1044 YAIPNSVTSIGDW
+1044 
-1057 AFENCSSLTSVTIPN
+1057 TIPN
-1072 SVTSIDWWAFADC
+1072 SVTSIDYAAFSGCSSLTSITISDSVTSIGDDAFEDC

-1099 IGDRAFFNCDS
+1099 IGDCAFN
-1110 LASVYIS
+1110 
-1117 DIASWCGIAFDDSD
+1117 
-1131 SNPLGSGASL
+1131 
-1141 YLNGKL
+1141 
-1147 VTDLVIPAGVTSI
+1147 
-1160 GDYAFYGCS
+1160 
-1169 SLTRITIPDSVTSI
+1169 
-1183 GRYAFSGCSSL
+1183 
-1194 TSVTI
+1194 
-1199 PNSVTSIGWRAFWY
+1199 
-1213 CSSLTSITIPNSV
+1213 
-1226 TSIGGEAFRS
+1226 
-1236 CDSLTSVTIGN
+1236 
-1247 SVTSIGDDAFSG
+1247 
-1259 CSSLTS
+1259 
-1265 ITIPNSVTRIDD
+1265 
-1277 SAFAYCNSLTSIT
+1277 
-1290 IPSRVTSV
+1290 
-1298 GHYAFCGC
+1298 GC

-1321 EKIGIG
+1321 KKISIG
-1327 VYNDYLTNATIHYG
+1327 SYNGYLTNATIHYG

-1356 APAAQNTVYTA
+1356 APAAQSAVYTA

-1396 QLRAESS
+1396 QLRADSG

-1411 RNLGD
+1411 RNSGE
-1416 LNVVIVG
+1416 LNVIIVG

-1437 YGVERLELISLPAK
+1437 YGVERLELISAPAK
-1451 TEYDYLSSPIV
+1451 VEYDYLSSPAV
-1462 RLKGLRLKAVYS
+1462 DLDGLRLKTIYS
-1474 DGAEKEITDIKSITA
+1474 DGTEKEVTAAQGVTA
-1489 SKVDTSK
+1489 SGLDTSK
-1496 LGDQEITLTYEG
+1496 LGEQSVQLTYEG
-1508 VSIQITV
+1508 ASLNITV
-1515 TVVPRKFKLIW
+1515 TVVPRKFRLVW
-1526 IVDGNQTELTAAEG
+1526 TVDGNETELIVAEG
-1540 SKITKPADP
+1540 SKITKPTDP
-1549 ELEGYDFM
+1549 ALEGYDFI
-1557 GWSPEVPDIMPAQDL
+1557 GWSPEVPETMPAQDL

-1615 VVWSMSGSGFELIPS
+1615 VVWSMDGSGFELIPS

-1694 NMIIPYALEWIV
+1694 NMIIPYALEWII